1 MQEFAKEVL
10 SVDIKEELKKSYL
23 DYAMSVI
30 VGRALPDARDGMK
43 PVHRRILYA
52 MHKLSNTYNKPNK
65 KSARVVGDVIGKYHP
80 HGDTA
85 VYDAI
90 VRMTQDFSLRYPLI
104 QGQGNFGS
112 IDGDSAAAMRYTE
125 IRMQKIT
132 DQILAD
138 IEKETVSYSPN
149 YDGTED
155 IPDVLPTRIPNLL
168 INGSSG
174 IAVGMATNIPPH
186 NLTEVLDACFYILDN
201 PDASVDDLIKIVKG
215 PDFPLGGIIT
225 GIDGIEQAY
234 RTGQGKVYVR
244 GKTAIEQMKAGKEA
258 IIITEIP
265 FMVNKARM
273 LERIAELVKD
283 KKLEGIGEIRDES
296 DKDGMR
302 VVIELKKGEVPEVV
316 LNNLIKHSQLEQVF
330 GINNVVLVD
339 GKPQICNLQQLLNI
353 FLDHR
358 KDVITNR
365 SLYELRQAKERGH
378 VVEGLIVAIAN
389 IDEVIEIIKK
399 SENSK
404 VAADK
409 LCDQNWSASTIKPL
423 LDKIADPNICKPEG
437 LEEGFGLNGKEYKL
451 SLVQAKAILEL
462 RLSRLTALETDK
474 LNEEYEE
481 LVKQIKKLQ
490 EILSNQ
496 SRLVEVVKEE
506 LIEIKE
512 NFGDERRTEI
522 IERRLTIDDADLIP
536 EEERVFTISN
546 NGFVKTQQLAEYR
559 SQRRGGVGKTASAL
573 REEDFIKQVLV
584 LNTHVQ
590 VLCFTTKGKVHWL
603 EIYKLPVMSRTAK
616 GRPISNVLPLEEDEK
631 VTSFLPVDEYKED
644 HFIIMATKNGVVKK
658 TALTAFK
665 KKYAPG
671 LRAINLDE
679 GDKLISTIITNGK
692 DEVCLASET
701 GKAIRFKES
710 DVRAMGRST
719 RGVKGMNINKT
730 DRVISMIKVIPDA
743 KLLTLSENGY
753 GKRTNISEFSGQKR
767 GGKGV
772 IALNTSTRNG
782 KMVAAVQ
789 VLDGDEVMLIG
800 NKGTMIRTNVNQ
812 ISVIGRN
819 TQGVKVVKTREA
831 EMLVD
836 AVGFKESLDEE
847 ESS

>member
-1 MQEFAKEVL
+1 VQDFAKEVL
-10 SVDIKEELKKSYL
+10 SVDVKDELKKSYL

-30 VGRALPDARDGMK
+30 IGRALPDARDGMK

-52 MHKLSNTYNKPNK
+52 MHKLSNTYNKPYK
-65 KSARVVGDVIGKYHP
+65 KSARVVGEVIGKYHP

-90 VRMTQDFSLRYPLI
+90 VRMAQNFSLRYPLVE
-104 QGQGNFGS
+104 GQGNFGS

-155 IPDVLPTRIPNLL
+155 IPDVLPTRVPNLL

-186 NLTEVLDACFYILDN
+186 NATEILDACIHILDN
-201 PDASVDDLIKIVKG
+201 PSCTIEDLLKIVKG

-234 RTGQGKVYVR
+234 RTGQGKVYTR
-244 GKTAIEQMKAGKEA
+244 AKTSFEQIKGGKEA
-258 IIITEIP
+258 IVITEIP

-273 LERIAELVKD
+273 LERIAELVKE

-296 DKDGMR
+296 DKDGIR
-302 VVIELKKGEVPEVV
+302 AVIELKKGEVPEVV
-316 LNNLIKHSQLEQVF
+316 LNNLFKNTQLEQVF

-339 GKPQICNLQQLLNI
+339 GRPKLCNLEELLNI
-353 FLDHR
+353 FLEHR
-358 KDVITNR
+358 KTVVTNR
-365 SLYELRQAKERGH
+365 SLFELRQAKERGH

-389 IDEVIEIIKK
+389 IDEVIDIIKK
-399 SENSK
+399 SENVK
-404 VAADK
+404 VASEK
-409 LCDQNWSASTIKPL
+409 LCERDWSADTIKPL
-423 LDKIADPNICKPEG
+423 LDKVADPDICKPEG
-437 LEEGFGLNGKEYKL
+437 LEKGFGLNGKKYKL
-451 SLVQAKAILEL
+451 SVVQAKAILEL

-474 LNEEYEE
+474 LKEEYEE
-481 LVKQIKKLQ
+481 LIKEIKRLQ
-490 EILSNQ
+490 EILSTE
-496 SRLVEVVKEE
+496 SVLVKVVKEE
-506 LIEIKE
+506 LEEIKSD
-512 NFGDERRTEI
+512 FADERRTEI
-522 IERRLTIDDADLIP
+522 IEKRLTIDDADLIP

-573 REEDFIKQVLV
+573 RDEDFIKQVLV

-616 GRPISNVLPLEEDEK
+616 GRPISNVLPLEDDER
-631 VTSFLPVDEYKED
+631 VTSFLPVDEYKD
-644 HFIIMATKNGVVKK
+644 GHYILMATRNGVVKK
-658 TALTAFK
+658 TVLKAFE

-671 LRAINLDE
+671 LRAINLDD
-679 GDKLISTIITNGK
+679 GDKLIGTVITDGS
-692 DEVCLASET
+692 DEICLASES
-701 GKAIRFKES
+701 GKAIRFNET
-710 DVRAMGRST
+710 DVRPMGRST
-719 RGVKGMNINKT
+719 RGVKGMNIHKE
-730 DRVISMIKVIPDA
+730 DKVISIMKVIPEA
-743 KLLTLSENGY
+743 KLLTISQNGY

-772 IALNTSTRNG
+772 IALNTSQRNG
-782 KMVAAVQ
+782 KMIAAVQ
-789 VLDGDEVMLIG
+789 VIDGDEVMLIG
-800 NKGTMIRTNVNQ
+800 NRGTLIRTQVDQ

-819 TQGVKVVKTREA
+819 TQGVKVVSTRDE
-831 EMLVD
+831 ESLVD
-836 AVGFKESLDEE
+836 AVGFKETLDEE
-847 ESS
+847 

>member
-1 MQEFAKEVL
+1 
-10 SVDIKEELKKSYL
+10 
-23 DYAMSVI
+23 MSVI
-30 VGRALPDARDGMK
+30 IGRALPDARDGMK

-52 MHKLSNTYNKPNK
+52 MHKLANTYNKPNK
-65 KSARVVGDVIGKYHP
+65 KAARVVGDVIGKYHP

-90 VRMTQDFSLRYPLI
+90 VRMTQNFSLRYPLI

-138 IEKETVSYSPN
+138 IEKETVTYSPN

-186 NLTEVLDACFYILDN
+186 NLTEVIDACLHILDN
-201 PDASVDDLIKIVKG
+201 PETTVDDLLKIVKG

-244 GKTAIEQMKAGKEA
+244 GKTSIEEVKGGKEA

-273 LERIAELVKD
+273 LERIAEQVKE

-302 VVIELKKGEVPEVV
+302 VVIELKKGEVAEVV
-316 LNNLIKHSQLEQVF
+316 LNNLIKNSQLEQVF

-339 GKPQICNLQQLLNI
+339 GKPQLCNLQQLLNI

-378 VVEGLIVAIAN
+378 IVEGLIVAIAN

-399 SENSK
+399 SENTK
-404 VAADK
+404 VAADNVGER
-409 LCDQNWSASTIKPL
+409 NWSAATIKPL
-423 LDKIADPNICKPEG
+423 LDKVADPDICKPEG
-437 LEEGFGLNGKEYKL
+437 LEDGFGLQGKDYKL

-474 LNEEYEE
+474 LNEEYQE
-481 LVKQIKKLQ
+481 LVEQIKALQ
-490 EILSNQ
+490 EILSNKD
-496 SRLVEVVKEE
+496 RLTEVVKEE
-506 LIEIKE
+506 LEEVKE

-522 IERRLTIDDADLIP
+522 IEKRLTIDDADLIP

-573 REEDFIKQVLV
+573 RDEDFIKQVLV

-616 GRPISNVLPLEEDEK
+616 GRPISNVLPLDEDEK
-631 VTSFLPVDEYKED
+631 VTSFLPVEEYKD
-644 HFIIMATKNGVVKK
+644 GHFIIMATRNGVVKK
-658 TALTAFK
+658 TA
-665 KKYAPG
+665 
-671 LRAINLDE
+671 
-679 GDKLISTIITNGK
+679 IIQ
-692 DEVCLASET
+692 
-701 GKAIRFKES
+701 
-710 DVRAMGRST
+710 
-719 RGVKGMNINKT
+719 
-730 DRVISMIKVIPDA
+730 
-743 KLLTLSENGY
+743 Y
-753 GKRTNISEFSGQKR
+753 Y
-767 GGKGV
+767 
-772 IALNTSTRNG
+772 
-782 KMVAAVQ
+782 
-789 VLDGDEVMLIG
+789 
-800 NKGTMIRTNVNQ
+800 
-812 ISVIGRN
+812 
-819 TQGVKVVKTREA
+819 
-831 EMLVD
+831 
-836 AVGFKESLDEE
+836 
-847 ESS
+847 

>member
-1 MQEFAKEVL
+1 MQDFAKEVL
-10 SVDIKEELKKSYL
+10 SVDVKDELKKSYL

-30 VGRALPDARDGMK
+30 IGRALPDARDGMK

-52 MHKLSNTYNKPNK
+52 MHKLSNTYNKPYK
-65 KSARVVGDVIGKYHP
+65 KSARVVGEVIGKYHP

-90 VRMTQDFSLRYPLI
+90 VRMAQNFSLRYPLVE
-104 QGQGNFGS
+104 GQGNFGS

-155 IPDVLPTRIPNLL
+155 IPDVLPTRVPNLL

-186 NLTEVLDACFYILDN
+186 NATEILDACIHILDN
-201 PDASVDDLIKIVKG
+201 PSCTIEDLLKIVKG

-234 RTGQGKVYVR
+234 RTGQGKVYTR
-244 GKTAIEQMKAGKEA
+244 AKTSFEQIKGGKEA
-258 IIITEIP
+258 IVITEIP

-273 LERIAELVKD
+273 LERIAELVKE

-296 DKDGMR
+296 DKDGIR

-316 LNNLIKHSQLEQVF
+316 LNNLFKNTQLEQVF

-339 GKPQICNLQQLLNI
+339 GRPKLCNLEELLNI
-353 FLDHR
+353 FLEHR
-358 KDVITNR
+358 KTVVTNR
-365 SLYELRQAKERGH
+365 SLFELRQAKERGH

-389 IDEVIEIIKK
+389 IDEVIDIIKK
-399 SENSK
+399 SENVK
-404 VAADK
+404 VASEK
-409 LCDQNWSASTIKPL
+409 LCERDWSADTIKPL
-423 LDKIADPNICKPEG
+423 LDKVADPDICKPEG
-437 LEEGFGLNGKEYKL
+437 LEKGFGLNGKKYKL
-451 SLVQAKAILEL
+451 SVVQAKAILEL

-474 LNEEYEE
+474 LKEEYEE
-481 LVKQIKKLQ
+481 LIKEIKRLQ
-490 EILSNQ
+490 EILSTE
-496 SRLVEVVKEE
+496 SVLVKVVKKE
-506 LIEIKE
+506 LEEIKSD
-512 NFGDERRTEI
+512 FGDERRTEI
-522 IERRLTIDDADLIP
+522 IEKRLTIDDADLIP

-573 REEDFIKQVLV
+573 RDEDFIKQVLV

-616 GRPISNVLPLEEDEK
+616 GRPISNVLPLEEDER
-631 VTSFLPVDEYKED
+631 VTSFLPVDEYKD
-644 HFIIMATKNGVVKK
+644 GHYILMATRNGVVKK
-658 TALTAFK
+658 TVLKAFE

-671 LRAINLDE
+671 LRAINLDD
-679 GDKLISTIITNGK
+679 GDKLIGTVITNGS
-692 DEVCLASET
+692 DEICLASES
-701 GKAIRFKES
+701 GKAIRFNET
-710 DVRAMGRST
+710 DVRPMGRST
-719 RGVKGMNINKT
+719 RGVKGMNIHKE
-730 DRVISMIKVIPDA
+730 DKVISIMKVIPEA
-743 KLLTLSENGY
+743 KLLTISQNGY

-772 IALNTSTRNG
+772 IALNTSQRNG
-782 KMVAAVQ
+782 KMIAAVQ
-789 VLDGDEVMLIG
+789 VIDGDEVMLIG
-800 NKGTMIRTNVNQ
+800 NRGTLIRTQVDQ

-819 TQGVKVVKTREA
+819 TQGVKVVSTRDE
-831 EMLVD
+831 ESLVD
-836 AVGFKESLDEE
+836 AVGFKETLDEE
-847 ESS
+847 

>member
-1 MQEFAKEVL
+1 MQDFAKEVL
-10 SVDIKEELKKSYL
+10 SVDVKDELKKSYL

-30 VGRALPDARDGMK
+30 IGRALPDARDGMK

-52 MHKLSNTYNKPNK
+52 MHKLSNTYNKPYK
-65 KSARVVGDVIGKYHP
+65 KSARVVGEVIGKYHP

-90 VRMTQDFSLRYPLI
+90 VRMAQNFSLRYPLVE
-104 QGQGNFGS
+104 GQGNFGS

-155 IPDVLPTRIPNLL
+155 IPDVLPTRVPNLL

-186 NLTEVLDACFYILDN
+186 NATEILDACIHILDN
-201 PDASVDDLIKIVKG
+201 PSCTIEDLLKIVKG

-234 RTGQGKVYVR
+234 RTGQGKVY
-244 GKTAIEQMKAGKEA
+244 KIAKKSFEQIKGGKEA
-258 IIITEIP
+258 IVITEIP

-273 LERIAELVKD
+273 LERIAELVKE

-296 DKDGMR
+296 DKDGIR
-302 VVIELKKGEVPEVV
+302 AVIELKKGEVPEVV
-316 LNNLIKHSQLEQVF
+316 LNNLFKNSQLEQVF

-339 GKPQICNLQQLLNI
+339 GRPKLCNLEELLNI
-353 FLDHR
+353 FLEHR
-358 KDVITNR
+358 KTVVTNR
-365 SLYELRQAKERGH
+365 SLFELRQAKERGH

-389 IDEVIEIIKK
+389 IDEVIDIIKK
-399 SENSK
+399 SENVK
-404 VAADK
+404 VASEK
-409 LCDQNWSASTIKPL
+409 LCERDWSADTIKPL
-423 LDKIADPNICKPEG
+423 LDKVADPDICKPEG
-437 LEEGFGLNGKEYKL
+437 LEKGFGLNGKKYKL
-451 SLVQAKAILEL
+451 SVVQAKAILEL

-474 LNEEYEE
+474 LKEEYEE
-481 LVKQIKKLQ
+481 LIKEIKRLQ
-490 EILSNQ
+490 EILSTE
-496 SRLVEVVKEE
+496 SVLVKVVKKE
-506 LIEIKE
+506 LEEIKSD
-512 NFGDERRTEI
+512 FGDERRTEI
-522 IERRLTIDDADLIP
+522 IEKRLTIDDADLIP

-573 REEDFIKQVLV
+573 RDEDFIKQVLV

-616 GRPISNVLPLEEDEK
+616 GRPISNVLPLEEDER
-631 VTSFLPVDEYKED
+631 VTSFLPVDEYKD
-644 HFIIMATKNGVVKK
+644 GHYILMATRNGVVKK
-658 TALTAFK
+658 TVLKAFE

-671 LRAINLDE
+671 LRAINLDD
-679 GDKLISTIITNGK
+679 GDKLIGTVITDGS
-692 DEVCLASET
+692 DEICLASES
-701 GKAIRFKES
+701 GKAIRFNET
-710 DVRAMGRST
+710 DVRPMGRST
-719 RGVKGMNINKT
+719 RGVKGMNIHKE
-730 DRVISMIKVIPDA
+730 DKVISIMKVIPEA
-743 KLLTLSENGY
+743 KLLTISQNGY

-772 IALNTSTRNG
+772 IALNTSQRNG
-782 KMVAAVQ
+782 KMIAAVQ
-789 VLDGDEVMLIG
+789 VVDGDEVMLIG
-800 NKGTMIRTNVNQ
+800 NRGTLIRTQVDQ

-819 TQGVKVVKTREA
+819 TQGVKVVSTRDE
-831 EMLVD
+831 ESLVD
-836 AVGFKESLDEE
+836 AVGFKETLDEE
-847 ESS
+847 

>member
-1 MQEFAKEVL
+1 MQDFAKEVL
-10 SVDIKEELKKSYL
+10 SVDVKDELKKSYL

-30 VGRALPDARDGMK
+30 IGRALPDARDGMK

-52 MHKLSNTYNKPNK
+52 MHKLSNTYNKPYK
-65 KSARVVGDVIGKYHP
+65 KSARVVGEVIGKYHP

-90 VRMTQDFSLRYPLI
+90 VRMAQNFSLRYPLVE
-104 QGQGNFGS
+104 GQGNFGS

-155 IPDVLPTRIPNLL
+155 IPDVLPTRVPNLL

-186 NLTEVLDACFYILDN
+186 NATEILDACIHILDN
-201 PDASVDDLIKIVKG
+201 PSCTIEDLLKIVKG

-234 RTGQGKVYVR
+234 RTGQGKVYTR
-244 GKTAIEQMKAGKEA
+244 AKTSFEQIKGGKEA
-258 IIITEIP
+258 IVITEIP

-273 LERIAELVKD
+273 LERIAELVKE

-296 DKDGMR
+296 DKDGIR
-302 VVIELKKGEVPEVV
+302 AVIELKKGEVPDVV
-316 LNNLIKHSQLEQVF
+316 LNNLFKNSQLEQVF

-339 GKPQICNLQQLLNI
+339 GRPKLCNLEELLNI
-353 FLDHR
+353 FLEHR
-358 KDVITNR
+358 KTVVTNR
-365 SLYELRQAKERGH
+365 SLFELRQAKERGH

-389 IDEVIEIIKK
+389 IDEVIDIIKK
-399 SENSK
+399 SENVKDASE
-404 VAADK
+404 K
-409 LCDQNWSASTIKPL
+409 LCERDWSADTIKPL
-423 LDKIADPNICKPEG
+423 LDKVADPDICKPEG
-437 LEEGFGLNGKEYKL
+437 LEKGFGLNGKKYKL
-451 SLVQAKAILEL
+451 SVVQAKAILEL

-474 LNEEYEE
+474 LKEEYEE
-481 LVKQIKKLQ
+481 LIKEIKRLQ
-490 EILSNQ
+490 EILSTE
-496 SRLVEVVKEE
+496 SVLVKVVKKE
-506 LIEIKE
+506 LEEIKSD
-512 NFGDERRTEI
+512 FGDERRTEI
-522 IERRLTIDDADLIP
+522 IEKRLTIDDADLIP

-573 REEDFIKQVLV
+573 RDEDFIKQVLI

-616 GRPISNVLPLEEDEK
+616 GRPISNVLPLEEDER
-631 VTSFLPVDEYKED
+631 VTSFLPVDEYKD
-644 HFIIMATKNGVVKK
+644 GHYILMATRNGVVKK
-658 TALTAFK
+658 TVLKAFE

-671 LRAINLDE
+671 LRAINLDD
-679 GDKLISTIITNGK
+679 GDKLIGTVITNGS
-692 DEVCLASET
+692 DEICLASES
-701 GKAIRFKES
+701 GKAIRFNET
-710 DVRAMGRST
+710 DVRPMGRST
-719 RGVKGMNINKT
+719 RGVKGMNIHKE
-730 DRVISMIKVIPDA
+730 DKVISIMKVIPEA
-743 KLLTLSENGY
+743 KLLTISQNGY

-772 IALNTSTRNG
+772 IALNTSQRNG
-782 KMVAAVQ
+782 KMIAAVQ
-789 VLDGDEVMLIG
+789 VIDGDEVMLIG
-800 NKGTMIRTNVNQ
+800 NRGTLIRTQVDQ

-819 TQGVKVVKTREA
+819 TQGVKVVSTRDE
-831 EMLVD
+831 ESLVD
-836 AVGFKESLDEE
+836 AVGFKETLDEE
-847 ESS
+847 

>member
-1 MQEFAKEVL
+1 MQDFAKEVL
-10 SVDIKEELKKSYL
+10 SVDVKDELKKSYL

-30 VGRALPDARDGMK
+30 IGRALPDARDGMK

-52 MHKLSNTYNKPNK
+52 MHKLSNTYNKPYK
-65 KSARVVGDVIGKYHP
+65 KSARVVGEVIGKYHP

-90 VRMTQDFSLRYPLI
+90 VRMAQNFSLRYPLVE
-104 QGQGNFGS
+104 GQGNFGS

-155 IPDVLPTRIPNLL
+155 IPDVLPTRVPNLL

-186 NLTEVLDACFYILDN
+186 NATEILDACIHILDN
-201 PDASVDDLIKIVKG
+201 PSCTIEDLLKIVKG

-234 RTGQGKVYVR
+234 RTGQGKVYTR
-244 GKTAIEQMKAGKEA
+244 AKTSFEQIKGGKEA
-258 IIITEIP
+258 IVITEIP

-273 LERIAELVKD
+273 LERIAELVKE

-296 DKDGMR
+296 DKDGIR

-316 LNNLIKHSQLEQVF
+316 LNNLFKNSQLEQVF

-339 GKPQICNLQQLLNI
+339 GRPKLCNLEELLNI
-353 FLDHR
+353 FLEHR
-358 KDVITNR
+358 KTVVTNR
-365 SLYELRQAKERGH
+365 SLFELRQAKERGH

-389 IDEVIEIIKK
+389 IDEVIDIIKK
-399 SENSK
+399 SENVK
-404 VAADK
+404 VASEK
-409 LCDQNWSASTIKPL
+409 LCERDWSADTIKPL
-423 LDKIADPNICKPEG
+423 LDKVADPDICKPEG
-437 LEEGFGLNGKEYKL
+437 LEKGFGLNGKKYKL
-451 SLVQAKAILEL
+451 SVVQAKAILEL

-474 LNEEYEE
+474 LKEEYEE
-481 LVKQIKKLQ
+481 LIKEIKRLQ
-490 EILSNQ
+490 EILSTE
-496 SRLVEVVKEE
+496 SVLVKVVKKE
-506 LIEIKE
+506 LEEIKSD
-512 NFGDERRTEI
+512 FGDERRTEI
-522 IERRLTIDDADLIP
+522 IEKRLTIDDADLIP

-573 REEDFIKQVLV
+573 RDEDFIKQVLV

-616 GRPISNVLPLEEDEK
+616 GRPISNVLPLEDDER
-631 VTSFLPVDEYKED
+631 VTSFLPVDEYKD
-644 HFIIMATKNGVVKK
+644 GHYILMATRNGVVKK
-658 TALTAFK
+658 TVLKAFE

-671 LRAINLDE
+671 LRAINLDD
-679 GDKLISTIITNGK
+679 GDKLIGTVITNGS
-692 DEVCLASET
+692 DEICLASES
-701 GKAIRFKES
+701 GKAIRFNET
-710 DVRAMGRST
+710 DVRPMGRST
-719 RGVKGMNINKT
+719 RGVKGMNIHKE
-730 DRVISMIKVIPDA
+730 DKVISIMKVIPEA
-743 KLLTLSENGY
+743 KLLTISQNGY

-772 IALNTSTRNG
+772 IALNTSQRNG
-782 KMVAAVQ
+782 KMIAAVQ
-789 VLDGDEVMLIG
+789 VIDGDEVMLIG
-800 NKGTMIRTNVNQ
+800 NRGTLIRTKVDQ

-819 TQGVKVVKTREA
+819 TQGVKVVSTRDE
-831 EMLVD
+831 ESLVD
-836 AVGFKESLDEE
+836 AVGFKETLDEE
-847 ESS
+847 

>member
-1 MQEFAKEVL
+1 MQDFAKEVL
-10 SVDIKEELKKSYL
+10 SVDVKDELKKSYL

-30 VGRALPDARDGMK
+30 IGRALPDARDGMK

-52 MHKLSNTYNKPNK
+52 MHKLSNTYNKPYK
-65 KSARVVGDVIGKYHP
+65 KSARVVGEVIGKYHP

-90 VRMTQDFSLRYPLI
+90 VRMAQNFSLRYPLVE
-104 QGQGNFGS
+104 GQGNFGS

-155 IPDVLPTRIPNLL
+155 IPDVLPTRVPNLL

-186 NLTEVLDACFYILDN
+186 NATEILDACIHILDN
-201 PDASVDDLIKIVKG
+201 PSCTIEDLLKIVKG

-234 RTGQGKVYVR
+234 RTGQGKVYTR
-244 GKTAIEQMKAGKEA
+244 AKTSFEQIKGGKES
-258 IIITEIP
+258 IVITEIP

-273 LERIAELVKD
+273 LERIAELVKE

-296 DKDGMR
+296 DKDGIR
-302 VVIELKKGEVPEVV
+302 AVIELKKGEVPEVV
-316 LNNLIKHSQLEQVF
+316 LNNLFKNSQLEQVF

-339 GKPQICNLQQLLNI
+339 GRPKLCNLEELLNI
-353 FLDHR
+353 FLEHR
-358 KDVITNR
+358 KTVVTNR
-365 SLYELRQAKERGH
+365 SLFELRQAKERGH

-389 IDEVIEIIKK
+389 IDEVIDIIKK
-399 SENSK
+399 SENVK
-404 VAADK
+404 VASEK
-409 LCDQNWSASTIKPL
+409 LCERDWSADTIKPL
-423 LDKIADPNICKPEG
+423 LDKVADPDICKPEG
-437 LEEGFGLNGKEYKL
+437 LEKGFGLNGKKYKL
-451 SLVQAKAILEL
+451 SVVQAKAILEL

-474 LNEEYEE
+474 LKEEYEE
-481 LVKQIKKLQ
+481 LIKEIKRLQ
-490 EILSNQ
+490 EILSTE
-496 SRLVEVVKEE
+496 SVLVKVVKKE
-506 LIEIKE
+506 LEEIKSD
-512 NFGDERRTEI
+512 FGDERRTEI
-522 IERRLTIDDADLIP
+522 IEKRLTIDDADLIP

-573 REEDFIKQVLV
+573 RDEDFIKQVLV

-616 GRPISNVLPLEEDEK
+616 GRPISNVLPLEDDER
-631 VTSFLPVDEYKED
+631 VTSFLPVDEYKD
-644 HFIIMATKNGVVKK
+644 GHYILMATRNGVVKK
-658 TALTAFK
+658 TVLKAFE

-671 LRAINLDE
+671 LRAINLDD
-679 GDKLISTIITNGK
+679 GDKLIGTVITDGS
-692 DEVCLASET
+692 DEICLASES
-701 GKAIRFKES
+701 GKAIRFNET
-710 DVRAMGRST
+710 DVRPMGRST
-719 RGVKGMNINKT
+719 RGVKGMNIHKE
-730 DRVISMIKVIPDA
+730 DKVISIMKVIPEA
-743 KLLTLSENGY
+743 KLLTISQNGY

-772 IALNTSTRNG
+772 IALNTSQRNG
-782 KMVAAVQ
+782 KMIAAVQ
-789 VLDGDEVMLIG
+789 VIDGDEVMLIG
-800 NKGTMIRTNVNQ
+800 NRGTLIRTQVDQ

-819 TQGVKVVKTREA
+819 TQGVKVVSTRDE
-831 EMLVD
+831 ESLVD
-836 AVGFKESLDEE
+836 AVGFKETLDEE
-847 ESS
+847 

>member
-1 MQEFAKEVL
+1 MQDFAKEVL
-10 SVDIKEELKKSYL
+10 SIDVKDELKKSYL

-52 MHKLSNTYNKPNK
+52 MHKLSNTFNKPYK
-65 KSARVVGDVIGKYHP
+65 KSARVVGEVIGKYHP

-90 VRMTQDFSLRYPLI
+90 VRMAQNFSLRYPLVE
-104 QGQGNFGS
+104 GQGNFGS

-155 IPDVLPTRIPNLL
+155 IPDVLPTRVPNLL

-186 NLTEVLDACFYILDN
+186 NATEVLNACIHILDN
-201 PDASVDDLIKIVKG
+201 PSCTIEDLIKIVKG

-234 RTGQGKVYVR
+234 RTGQGKVYTR
-244 GKTAIEQMKAGKEA
+244 AKTSIEQIKGGKEA
-258 IIITEIP
+258 IVINEIP

-273 LERIAELVKD
+273 LERIAELVKE

-296 DKDGMR
+296 DKDGIR
-302 VVIELKKGEVPEVV
+302 AVIELKKGEVPEVV
-316 LNNLIKHSQLEQVF
+316 LNNLFKNSQLEQVF

-339 GKPQICNLQQLLNI
+339 GRPKLCNLEELLKI
-353 FLDHR
+353 FLEHR
-358 KDVITNR
+358 KTVVTNR
-365 SLYELRQAKERGH
+365 SLFELRQAKERGH

-389 IDEVIEIIKK
+389 IDEVIDIIKK
-399 SENSK
+399 SENVK
-404 VAADK
+404 VASEK
-409 LCDQNWSASTIKPL
+409 LCDRDWSADTIKPL
-423 LDKIADPNICKPEG
+423 LDKVADPDICKPEG
-437 LEEGFGLNGKEYKL
+437 LEKGFGLNGKKYKL
-451 SLVQAKAILEL
+451 SIVQAKAILEL

-474 LNEEYEE
+474 LKEEYEE
-481 LVKQIKKLQ
+481 LIKEIKRLQ
-490 EILSNQ
+490 EILSTE
-496 SRLVEVVKEE
+496 SVLVKVVKKE
-506 LIEIKE
+506 LEEIKS

-522 IERRLTIDDADLIP
+522 IEKRLTIDDADLIP

-573 REEDFIKQVLV
+573 RDEDFIKQVLV

-603 EIYKLPVMSRTAK
+603 EIYKLPIMSRTAK
-616 GRPISNVLPLEEDEK
+616 GRPISNVLPLEDDER
-631 VTSFLPVDEYKED
+631 VTSFLPVDEYKD
-644 HFIIMATKNGVVKK
+644 GHYILMATRNGIVKK
-658 TALTAFK
+658 TVLKAFE

-671 LRAINLDE
+671 LRAINLDD
-679 GDKLISTIITNGK
+679 GDKLIGTVITNGS
-692 DEVCLASET
+692 DEICLASES
-701 GKAIRFKES
+701 GKAIRFNET
-710 DVRAMGRST
+710 DARPMGRST
-719 RGVKGMNINKT
+719 RGVKGMNIHKE
-730 DRVISMIKVIPDA
+730 DKVISIMKVIPEA
-743 KLLTLSENGY
+743 KLLTISQNGY

-772 IALNTSTRNG
+772 IALNTSQRNG
-782 KMVAAVQ
+782 KMIAAVQ
-789 VLDGDEVMLIG
+789 VIDGDEVMLIG
-800 NKGTMIRTNVNQ
+800 NRGTLIRTQVDQ

-819 TQGVKVVKTREA
+819 TQGVKVVSTRDE
-831 EMLVD
+831 ESLVD
-836 AVGFKESLDEE
+836 AVGFKETLDEE
-847 ESS
+847 

>member
-1 MQEFAKEVL
+1 
-10 SVDIKEELKKSYL
+10 
-23 DYAMSVI
+23 MSVI
-30 VGRALPDARDGMK
+30 IGRALPDARDGMK

-104 QGQGNFGS
+104 EGQGNFGS

-186 NLTEVLDACFYILDN
+186 NLTEVIDACLHILDN
-201 PDASVDDLIKIVKG
+201 PDATVDDLIKIVKG

-225 GIDGIEQAY
+225 GIEGIEQAY
-234 RTGQGKVYVR
+234 KTGQGKVYVR
-244 GKTAIEQMKAGKEA
+244 GKTSIEQIKGNKEA
-258 IIITEIP
+258 IIVTEIP
-265 FMVNKARM
+265 FMVNKAKM

-302 VVIELKKGEVPEVV
+302 VVIELKKGEVAEVV
-316 LNNLIKHSQLEQVF
+316 LNNLIKNTQLEQVF

-339 GKPQICNLQQLLNI
+339 NKPQLCNLEQLLNI

-358 KDVITNR
+358 KEVITNR
-365 SLYELRQAKERGH
+365 SLYELKQAKERGH
-378 VVEGLIVAIAN
+378 IVEGLIVAIAN
-389 IDEVIEIIKK
+389 IDEIIEIIKK

-409 LCDQNWSASTIKPL
+409 LCERDWSAKTIKPL
-423 LDKIADPNICKPEG
+423 LDKVSDPDICKPEG
-437 LEEGFGLNGKEYKL
+437 LEKGFGIKGSKYKL

-474 LNEEYEE
+474 LNEEYQE
-481 LVKQIKKLQ
+481 LVKQIKELQ
-490 EILSNQ
+490 EILSNEK
-496 SRLVEVVKEE
+496 RLTKVVKEE
-506 LIEIKE
+506 LIEIKDA
-512 NFGDERRTEI
+512 FGDERRTEI
-522 IERRLTIDDADLIP
+522 IEKRLTIDDADLIP

-603 EIYKLPVMSRTAK
+603 EIYKLPIMGRTAK
-616 GRPISNVLPLEEDEK
+616 GRPISNVLPLDEDER
-631 VTSFLPVDEYKED
+631 VTSFLPVDEYKD
-644 HFIIMATKNGVVKK
+644 GYFILMATKNGVVKK
-658 TALTAFK
+658 TALTAFEK
-665 KKYAPG
+665 RYAPG
-671 LRAINLDE
+671 LKAINLDE
-679 GDKLISTIITNGK
+679 GDRLIGTIITDGK
-692 DEVCLASET
+692 DEVCLASRS
-701 GKAIRFKES
+701 GKAIRFKET
-710 DVRAMGRST
+710 DVRPMGRST
-719 RGVKGMNINKT
+719 RGVKGMNIGKE
-730 DRVISMIKVIPDA
+730 DKVISIIKVNPESN
-743 KLLTLSENGY
+743 LLTLSENGY
-753 GKRTNISEFSGQKR
+753 GKRTNISEFGGQKR

-772 IALNTSTRNG
+772 IALNTSDRNG
-782 KMVAAVQ
+782 MMVAAVQ

-800 NKGTMIRTNVNQ
+800 NKGTLIRTQVDQ

-819 TQGVKVVKTREA
+819 TQGVKVVSTRED
-831 EMLVD
+831 EKLVD

-847 ESS
+847 

>member
-1 MQEFAKEVL
+1 MQDFAKEVL
-10 SVDIKEELKKSYL
+10 SVDVKDELKKSYL

-30 VGRALPDARDGMK
+30 IGRALPDARDGMK

-52 MHKLSNTYNKPNK
+52 MHKLSNTYNKPYK
-65 KSARVVGDVIGKYHP
+65 KSARVVGEVIGKYHP

-90 VRMTQDFSLRYPLI
+90 VRMAQNFSLRYPLVE
-104 QGQGNFGS
+104 GQGNFGS

-155 IPDVLPTRIPNLL
+155 IPDVLPTRVPNLL

-186 NLTEVLDACFYILDN
+186 NATEILNACIHILDN
-201 PDASVDDLIKIVKG
+201 PSCTIEDLLKIVKG

-234 RTGQGKVYVR
+234 RTGQGKVYTR
-244 GKTAIEQMKAGKEA
+244 AKTSFEQIKGGKEA
-258 IIITEIP
+258 IVITEIP

-273 LERIAELVKD
+273 LERIAELVKE

-296 DKDGMR
+296 DKDGIR
-302 VVIELKKGEVPEVV
+302 AVIELKKGEVPEVV
-316 LNNLIKHSQLEQVF
+316 LNNLFKNSQLEQVF

-339 GKPQICNLQQLLNI
+339 GRPKLCNLEELLNI
-353 FLDHR
+353 FLEHR
-358 KDVITNR
+358 KTVVTNR
-365 SLYELRQAKERGH
+365 SLFELRQAKERGH

-389 IDEVIEIIKK
+389 IDEVIDIIKK
-399 SENSK
+399 SENVK
-404 VAADK
+404 VASEK
-409 LCDQNWSASTIKPL
+409 LCERDWSADTIKPL
-423 LDKIADPNICKPEG
+423 LDKVADPDICKPEG
-437 LEEGFGLNGKEYKL
+437 LEKGFGLNGKKYKL
-451 SLVQAKAILEL
+451 SVVQAKAILEL

-474 LNEEYEE
+474 LKEEYEE
-481 LVKQIKKLQ
+481 LIKEIKRLQ
-490 EILSNQ
+490 EILSTE
-496 SRLVEVVKEE
+496 SVLVKVVKKE
-506 LIEIKE
+506 LEEIKSD
-512 NFGDERRTEI
+512 FGDERRTEI
-522 IERRLTIDDADLIP
+522 IEKRLTIDDADLIP

-573 REEDFIKQVLV
+573 RDEDFIKQVLV

-616 GRPISNVLPLEEDEK
+616 GRPISNVLPLEDDER
-631 VTSFLPVDEYKED
+631 VTSFLPVDEYKD
-644 HFIIMATKNGVVKK
+644 GHYILMATRNGVVKK
-658 TALTAFK
+658 TVLKAFE

-671 LRAINLDE
+671 LRAINLDD
-679 GDKLISTIITNGK
+679 GDKLIGTVITDGS
-692 DEVCLASET
+692 DEICLASES
-701 GKAIRFKES
+701 GKAIRFNET
-710 DVRAMGRST
+710 DVRPMGRST
-719 RGVKGMNINKT
+719 RGVKGMNIHKE
-730 DRVISMIKVIPDA
+730 DKVISIMKVIPEA
-743 KLLTLSENGY
+743 KLLTISQNGY

-772 IALNTSTRNG
+772 IALNTSQRNG
-782 KMVAAVQ
+782 KMIAAVQ
-789 VLDGDEVMLIG
+789 VIDGDEVMLIG
-800 NKGTMIRTNVNQ
+800 NRGTLIRTQVDQ

-819 TQGVKVVKTREA
+819 TQGVKVVSTRDE
-831 EMLVD
+831 ESLVD
-836 AVGFKESLDEE
+836 AVGFKETLDEE
-847 ESS
+847 

>member
-1 MQEFAKEVL
+1 MQDFAKEVL
-10 SVDIKEELKKSYL
+10 SVDVKDELKKSYL

-30 VGRALPDARDGMK
+30 IGRALPDARDGMK

-52 MHKLSNTYNKPNK
+52 MHKLSNTYNKPYK
-65 KSARVVGDVIGKYHP
+65 KSARVVGEVIGKYHP

-90 VRMTQDFSLRYPLI
+90 VRMAQNFSLRYPLVE
-104 QGQGNFGS
+104 GQGNFGS

-155 IPDVLPTRIPNLL
+155 IPDVLPTRVPNLL

-186 NLTEVLDACFYILDN
+186 NATEILDACIHILDN
-201 PDASVDDLIKIVKG
+201 PSCTIEDLLKIVKG

-234 RTGQGKVYVR
+234 RTGQGKVYTR
-244 GKTAIEQMKAGKEA
+244 AKTSFEQIKGGKEA
-258 IIITEIP
+258 IVITEIP

-273 LERIAELVKD
+273 LERIAELVKE

-296 DKDGMR
+296 DKDGIR
-302 VVIELKKGEVPEVV
+302 AVIELKKGEVPEVV
-316 LNNLIKHSQLEQVF
+316 LNNLFKNTQLEQVF

-339 GKPQICNLQQLLNI
+339 GRPKLCNLEELLNI
-353 FLDHR
+353 FLEHR
-358 KDVITNR
+358 KTVVTNR
-365 SLYELRQAKERGH
+365 SLFELRQAKERGH

-389 IDEVIEIIKK
+389 IDEVIDIIKK
-399 SENSK
+399 SENVK
-404 VAADK
+404 VASEK
-409 LCDQNWSASTIKPL
+409 LCERDWSADTIKPL
-423 LDKIADPNICKPEG
+423 LDKVADPDICKPEG
-437 LEEGFGLNGKEYKL
+437 LEKGFGLNGKKYKL
-451 SLVQAKAILEL
+451 SVVQAKAILEL

-474 LNEEYEE
+474 LKEEYEE
-481 LVKQIKKLQ
+481 LIKEIKRLQ
-490 EILSNQ
+490 EILSTE
-496 SRLVEVVKEE
+496 SVLVKVVKKE
-506 LIEIKE
+506 LEEIKSD
-512 NFGDERRTEI
+512 FGDERRTEI
-522 IERRLTIDDADLIP
+522 IEKRLTIDDADLIP

-573 REEDFIKQVLV
+573 RDEDFIKQVLV

-616 GRPISNVLPLEEDEK
+616 GRPISNVLPLEDDER
-631 VTSFLPVDEYKED
+631 VTSFLPVDEYKD
-644 HFIIMATKNGVVKK
+644 GHYILMATRNGVVKK
-658 TALTAFK
+658 TVLKAFE

-671 LRAINLDE
+671 LRAINLDD
-679 GDKLISTIITNGK
+679 GDKLIGTVITDGS
-692 DEVCLASET
+692 DEICLASES
-701 GKAIRFKES
+701 GKAIRFNET
-710 DVRAMGRST
+710 DVRPMGRST
-719 RGVKGMNINKT
+719 RGVKGMNIHKE
-730 DRVISMIKVIPDA
+730 DKVISIMKVIPEA
-743 KLLTLSENGY
+743 KLLTISQNGY
-753 GKRTNISEFSGQKR
+753 GKRTNIAEFSGQKR

-772 IALNTSTRNG
+772 IALNTSQRNG
-782 KMVAAVQ
+782 KMIAAVQ
-789 VLDGDEVMLIG
+789 VIDGDEVMLIG
-800 NKGTMIRTNVNQ
+800 NRGTLIRTQVDQ

-819 TQGVKVVKTREA
+819 TQGVKVVSTRDE
-831 EMLVD
+831 ESLVD
-836 AVGFKESLDEE
+836 AVGFKETLDEE
-847 ESS
+847 

>member
-1 MQEFAKEVL
+1 MQDFAKEVL
-10 SVDIKEELKKSYL
+10 SVDVKDELKKSYL

-30 VGRALPDARDGMK
+30 IGRALPEARDGMK

-52 MHKLSNTYNKPNK
+52 MHKLSNTYNKPYK
-65 KSARVVGDVIGKYHP
+65 KSARVVGEVIGKYHP

-90 VRMTQDFSLRYPLI
+90 VRMAQNFSLRYPLVE
-104 QGQGNFGS
+104 GQGNFGS

-155 IPDVLPTRIPNLL
+155 IPDVLPTRVPNLL

-186 NLTEVLDACFYILDN
+186 NATEILDACIHILDN
-201 PDASVDDLIKIVKG
+201 PSCTIEDLLKIVKG

-234 RTGQGKVYVR
+234 RTGQGKVYTR
-244 GKTAIEQMKAGKEA
+244 AKTSFEQIKGGKEA
-258 IIITEIP
+258 IVITEIP

-273 LERIAELVKD
+273 LERIAELVKE

-296 DKDGMR
+296 DKDGIR
-302 VVIELKKGEVPEVV
+302 AVIELKKGEVPEVV
-316 LNNLIKHSQLEQVF
+316 LNNLFKNSQLEQVF

-339 GKPQICNLQQLLNI
+339 GRPKLCNLEELLNI
-353 FLDHR
+353 FLEHR
-358 KDVITNR
+358 KTVVTNR
-365 SLYELRQAKERGH
+365 SLFELRQAKERGH

-389 IDEVIEIIKK
+389 IDEVIDIIKK
-399 SENSK
+399 SENVK
-404 VAADK
+404 VASER
-409 LCDQNWSASTIKPL
+409 LCERDWSADTIKPL
-423 LDKIADPNICKPEG
+423 LDKVADPDICKPEG
-437 LEEGFGLNGKEYKL
+437 LEKGFGLNGKKYKL
-451 SLVQAKAILEL
+451 SVVQAKAILEL

-474 LNEEYEE
+474 LKEEYEE
-481 LVKQIKKLQ
+481 LIKEIKRLQ
-490 EILSNQ
+490 EILSTE
-496 SRLVEVVKEE
+496 SVLVKVVKKE
-506 LIEIKE
+506 LEEIKSD
-512 NFGDERRTEI
+512 FGDERRTEI
-522 IERRLTIDDADLIP
+522 IEKRLTIDDADLIP

-573 REEDFIKQVLV
+573 RDEDFIKQVLV

-616 GRPISNVLPLEEDEK
+616 GSPISNVLPLEEDER
-631 VTSFLPVDEYKED
+631 VTSFLPVDEYKD
-644 HFIIMATKNGVVKK
+644 GHYILMATRNGVVKK
-658 TALTAFK
+658 TVLKAFE

-671 LRAINLDE
+671 LRAINLDD
-679 GDKLISTIITNGK
+679 GDKLIGTVITDGS
-692 DEVCLASET
+692 DEICLASES
-701 GKAIRFKES
+701 GKAIRFNET
-710 DVRAMGRST
+710 DVRPMGRST
-719 RGVKGMNINKT
+719 RGVKGMNIHKE
-730 DRVISMIKVIPDA
+730 DKVISIMKVIPEA
-743 KLLTLSENGY
+743 KLLTISQNGY

-772 IALNTSTRNG
+772 IALNTSQRNG
-782 KMVAAVQ
+782 KMIAAVQ
-789 VLDGDEVMLIG
+789 VIDGDEVMLIG
-800 NKGTMIRTNVNQ
+800 NRGTLIRTQVDQ

-819 TQGVKVVKTREA
+819 TQGVKVVSTRDE
-831 EMLVD
+831 ESLVD
-836 AVGFKESLDEE
+836 AVGFKETLDEE
-847 ESS
+847 

>member
-43 PVHRRILYA
+43 PVHRRILFA

-186 NLTEVLDACFYILDN
+186 NLNEVLDACLHILDN
-201 PDASVDDLIKIVKG
+201 PDTSIDDLLKIVKG

-244 GKTAIEQMKAGKEA
+244 GKTAIEEMKGGKEA

-273 LERIAELVKD
+273 LERIAELVKE

-302 VVIELKKGEVPEVV
+302 VVVELKKGEVPEVV

-339 GKPQICNLQQLLNI
+339 GKPQLCNLQQLLNI

-378 VVEGLIVAIAN
+378 IVEGLIVAIAN
-389 IDEVIEIIKK
+389 IDEIIEIIKK

-409 LCDQNWSASTIKPL
+409 LCEQNWSASTIKPL
-423 LDKIADPNICKPEG
+423 LDKVADPDICKPEG
-437 LEEGFGLNGKEYKL
+437 LEDGFGLNGEEYKL

-481 LVKQIKKLQ
+481 LVKQIKELQ
-490 EILSNQ
+490 EILSNK

-506 LIEIKE
+506 LNEIKD

-631 VTSFLPVDEYKED
+631 VTSFLPVDEYKD
-644 HFIIMATKNGVVKK
+644 GHFIIMATKNGVVKK
-658 TALTAFK
+658 TALTAFQK
-665 KKYAPG
+665 RYAPG

-679 GDKLISTIITNGK
+679 GDKLISTIITDGK
-692 DEVCLASET
+692 DEVCLASES

-719 RGVKGMNINKT
+719 RGVKGMNIGKT

-800 NKGTMIRTNVNQ
+800 NKGTMIRTKVDQ

-819 TQGVKVVKTREA
+819 TQGVKVVTTREA

>member
-1 MQEFAKEVL
+1 MQDFAKEVL
-10 SVDIKEELKKSYL
+10 SIDVKDELKKSYL

-30 VGRALPDARDGMK
+30 IGRALPDARDGMK

-52 MHKLSNTYNKPNK
+52 MHKLSNTYNKPYK
-65 KSARVVGDVIGKYHP
+65 KSARVVGEVIGKYHP

-90 VRMTQDFSLRYPLI
+90 VRMAQNFSLRYPLVE
-104 QGQGNFGS
+104 GQGNFGS

-155 IPDVLPTRIPNLL
+155 IPDVLPTRVPNLL

-186 NLTEVLDACFYILDN
+186 NATEILDACIHILDN
-201 PDASVDDLIKIVKG
+201 PSCTIEDLLKIVKG

-234 RTGQGKVYVR
+234 RTGQGKVYTR
-244 GKTAIEQMKAGKEA
+244 AKTSFEQIKGGKEA
-258 IIITEIP
+258 IVITEIP

-273 LERIAELVKD
+273 LERIAELVKE

-296 DKDGMR
+296 DKDGIR
-302 VVIELKKGEVPEVV
+302 AVIELKKGEVPEVV
-316 LNNLIKHSQLEQVF
+316 LNNLFKNSQLEQVF

-339 GKPQICNLQQLLNI
+339 GRPKLCNLEELLNI
-353 FLDHR
+353 FLEHR
-358 KDVITNR
+358 KTVVTNR
-365 SLYELRQAKERGH
+365 SLFELRQAKERGH

-389 IDEVIEIIKK
+389 IDEVIDIIKK
-399 SENSK
+399 SENVK
-404 VAADK
+404 VASEK
-409 LCDQNWSASTIKPL
+409 LCERDWSADTIKPL
-423 LDKIADPNICKPEG
+423 LDKVADPDICKPEG
-437 LEEGFGLNGKEYKL
+437 LEKGFGLNGKKYKL
-451 SLVQAKAILEL
+451 SVVQAKAILEL

-474 LNEEYEE
+474 LKEEYEE
-481 LVKQIKKLQ
+481 LIKEIKRLQ
-490 EILSNQ
+490 EILSTE
-496 SRLVEVVKEE
+496 SVLVKVVKKE
-506 LIEIKE
+506 LEEIKSD
-512 NFGDERRTEI
+512 FGDERRTEI
-522 IERRLTIDDADLIP
+522 IEKRLTIDDADLIP

-573 REEDFIKQVLV
+573 RDEDFIKQVLV

-616 GRPISNVLPLEEDEK
+616 GRPISNVLPLEDDER
-631 VTSFLPVDEYKED
+631 VTSFLPVDEYKD
-644 HFIIMATKNGVVKK
+644 GHYILMATRNGVVKK
-658 TALTAFK
+658 TVLKAFE

-671 LRAINLDE
+671 LRAINLDD
-679 GDKLISTIITNGK
+679 GDKLIGTVITNGS
-692 DEVCLASET
+692 DEICLASES
-701 GKAIRFKES
+701 GKAIRFNET
-710 DVRAMGRST
+710 DVRPMGRST
-719 RGVKGMNINKT
+719 RGVKGMNIHKE
-730 DRVISMIKVIPDA
+730 DKVISIMKVIPEA
-743 KLLTLSENGY
+743 KLLTISQNGY

-772 IALNTSTRNG
+772 IALNTSQRNG
-782 KMVAAVQ
+782 KMIAAVQ
-789 VLDGDEVMLIG
+789 VIDGDEVMLIG
-800 NKGTMIRTNVNQ
+800 NRGTLIRTQVDQ

-819 TQGVKVVKTREA
+819 TQGVKVVSTRDE
-831 EMLVD
+831 ESLVD
-836 AVGFKESLDEE
+836 AVGFKETLDEE
-847 ESS
+847 

>member
-1 MQEFAKEVL
+1 MQDFAKEVL
-10 SVDIKEELKKSYL
+10 SVDVKDELKKSYL

-30 VGRALPDARDGMK
+30 IGRALPDARDGMK

-52 MHKLSNTYNKPNK
+52 MHKLSNTYNKPYK
-65 KSARVVGDVIGKYHP
+65 KSARVVGEVIGKYHP

-90 VRMTQDFSLRYPLI
+90 VRMAQNFSLRYPLVE
-104 QGQGNFGS
+104 GQGNFGS

-155 IPDVLPTRIPNLL
+155 IPDVLPTRVPNLL

-186 NLTEVLDACFYILDN
+186 NATEILDACIHILDN
-201 PDASVDDLIKIVKG
+201 PSCTIEDLLKIVKG

-234 RTGQGKVYVR
+234 RTGQGKVYTR
-244 GKTAIEQMKAGKEA
+244 AKTSFEQIKGGKEA
-258 IIITEIP
+258 IVITEIP

-273 LERIAELVKD
+273 LERIAELVKE

-296 DKDGMR
+296 DKDGIR
-302 VVIELKKGEVPEVV
+302 AVIELKKGEVPEVV
-316 LNNLIKHSQLEQVF
+316 LNNLFKNSQLEQVF

-339 GKPQICNLQQLLNI
+339 GRPKLCNLEELLNI
-353 FLDHR
+353 FLEHR
-358 KDVITNR
+358 KTVVTNR
-365 SLYELRQAKERGH
+365 SLFELRQAKERGH

-389 IDEVIEIIKK
+389 IDEVIDIIKK
-399 SENSK
+399 SENVK
-404 VAADK
+404 VASEK
-409 LCDQNWSASTIKPL
+409 LCERDWSADTIKPL
-423 LDKIADPNICKPEG
+423 LDKVADPDICKPDG
-437 LEEGFGLNGKEYKL
+437 LEKGFGLNGKKYKL
-451 SLVQAKAILEL
+451 SVVQAKAILEL

-474 LNEEYEE
+474 LKEEYEE
-481 LVKQIKKLQ
+481 LIKEIKRLQ
-490 EILSNQ
+490 EILSTE
-496 SRLVEVVKEE
+496 SVLVKVVKKE
-506 LIEIKE
+506 LEEIKSD
-512 NFGDERRTEI
+512 FGDERRTEI
-522 IERRLTIDDADLIP
+522 IEKRLTIDDADLIP

-573 REEDFIKQVLV
+573 RDEDFIKQVLV

-616 GRPISNVLPLEEDEK
+616 GRPISNVLPLEDDER
-631 VTSFLPVDEYKED
+631 VTSFLPVDEYKD
-644 HFIIMATKNGVVKK
+644 GHYILMATRNGVVKK
-658 TALTAFK
+658 TVLKAFE

-671 LRAINLDE
+671 LRAINLDD
-679 GDKLISTIITNGK
+679 GDKLIGTVITNGS
-692 DEVCLASET
+692 DEICLASES
-701 GKAIRFKES
+701 GKAIRFNET
-710 DVRAMGRST
+710 DVRPMGRST
-719 RGVKGMNINKT
+719 RGVKGMNIHKE
-730 DRVISMIKVIPDA
+730 DKVISIMKVIPEA
-743 KLLTLSENGY
+743 KLLTISQNGY

-772 IALNTSTRNG
+772 IALNTSQRNG
-782 KMVAAVQ
+782 KMIAAVQ
-789 VLDGDEVMLIG
+789 VIDGDEVMLIG
-800 NKGTMIRTNVNQ
+800 NRGTLIRTQVDQ

-819 TQGVKVVKTREA
+819 TQGVKVVSTRDE
-831 EMLVD
+831 ESLVD
-836 AVGFKESLDEE
+836 AVGFKETLDEE
-847 ESS
+847 

>member
-43 PVHRRILYA
+43 PVHRRILFA

-90 VRMTQDFSLRYPLI
+90 VRMTQNFSLRYPLI

-186 NLTEVLDACFYILDN
+186 NLNEVLDACLHILDN
-201 PDASVDDLIKIVKG
+201 PDTSIDDLLKIVKG

-244 GKTAIEQMKAGKEA
+244 GKTAIEEMKSGKEA

-273 LERIAELVKD
+273 LERIAELVKE

-302 VVIELKKGEVPEVV
+302 VVVELKKGEVPEVV

-339 GKPQICNLQQLLNI
+339 GKPQLCNLQQLLNI

-378 VVEGLIVAIAN
+378 IVEGLIVAIAN

-409 LCDQNWSASTIKPL
+409 LCEQNWSASTIKPL
-423 LDKIADPNICKPEG
+423 LDKVADPDICKPEG
-437 LEEGFGLNGKEYKL
+437 LEDGFGLNGKEYKL

-481 LVKQIKKLQ
+481 LVKQIKELQ
-490 EILSNQ
+490 EILSNK

-506 LIEIKE
+506 LNEIKD

-631 VTSFLPVDEYKED
+631 VTSFLPVDEYKD
-644 HFIIMATKNGVVKK
+644 GHFIIMATKNGVVKK
-658 TALTAFK
+658 TALTAFQK
-665 KKYAPG
+665 RYAPG

-679 GDKLISTIITNGK
+679 GDKLISTIITDGK
-692 DEVCLASET
+692 DEVCLASES

-719 RGVKGMNINKT
+719 RGVKGMNIDKT

-800 NKGTMIRTNVNQ
+800 NKGTMIRTKVDQ

-819 TQGVKVVKTREA
+819 TQGVKVVSTREA

>member
-10 SVDIKEELKKSYL
+10 SVDIKDELKKSYL

-30 VGRALPDARDGMK
+30 IGRALPDARDGMK

-52 MHKLSNTYNKPNK
+52 MHKLSNTHNKPNK

-80 HGDTA
+80 HGDSA

-104 QGQGNFGS
+104 EGQGNFGS

-168 INGSSG
+168 VNGSSG

-186 NLTEVLDACFYILDN
+186 NLTEVIDACFYILDN
-201 PDASVDDLIKIVKG
+201 PKATVDDLIKIVKG

-225 GIDGIEQAY
+225 GIEGIEQAY

-244 GKTAIEQMKAGKEA
+244 GKTSIEEIKGNKEA

-265 FMVNKARM
+265 FQVNKAKM

-302 VVIELKKGEVPEVV
+302 VVVELKKGEVAEVV
-316 LNNLIKHSQLEQVF
+316 LNNLIKNTQLEQVF

-339 GKPQICNLQQLLNI
+339 NKPQLCNLEQLLNI

-365 SLYELRQAKERGH
+365 SLYELKQAKERGH

-389 IDEVIEIIKK
+389 IDEIIEIIKK

-409 LCDQNWSASTIKPL
+409 LCEKDWSAITIKPL
-423 LDKIADPNICKPEG
+423 LDKVSDPDICKPEG
-437 LEEGFGLNGKEYKL
+437 LEKGFGVKGSKYKL

-474 LNEEYEE
+474 LNEEYQE
-481 LVKQIKKLQ
+481 LVKQIKELQ
-490 EILSNQ
+490 EILSNEK
-496 SRLVEVVKEE
+496 RLIKVVKEE
-506 LIEIKE
+506 LTEIKDA
-512 NFGDERRTEI
+512 FGDERRTKI
-522 IERRLTIDDADLIP
+522 IEKRLTIDDADLIP

-603 EIYKLPVMSRTAK
+603 EIYKLPIMGRTAK
-616 GRPISNVLPLEEDEK
+616 GRPISNVLPLDEDER
-631 VTSFLPVDEYKED
+631 VTSFLPVDEYKD
-644 HFIIMATKNGVVKK
+644 GHFILMATKNGVVKK
-658 TALTAFK
+658 TALTAFE

-671 LRAINLDE
+671 LKAINLDE
-679 GDKLISTIITNGK
+679 GDRLIGTIITDGK
-692 DEVCLASET
+692 DEVCLASRS
-701 GKAIRFKES
+701 GKAIRFKET
-710 DVRAMGRST
+710 DVRPMGRST
-719 RGVKGMNINKT
+719 RGVKGMNINKE
-730 DRVISMIKVIPDA
+730 DKVISIIKVNPDSN
-743 KLLTLSENGY
+743 LLTLSENGY
-753 GKRTNISEFSGQKR
+753 GKRTNISEFGGQKR

-772 IALNTSTRNG
+772 IALNTSDRNG
-782 KMVAAVQ
+782 MMVAAVQ

-800 NKGTMIRTNVNQ
+800 NKGTLIRTQVDQ

-819 TQGVKVVKTREA
+819 TQGVKVVSTRED
-831 EMLVD
+831 ERLVD

-847 ESS
+847 

>member
-1 MQEFAKEVL
+1 MQDFAKEVL
-10 SVDIKEELKKSYL
+10 SVDVKDELKKSYL

-30 VGRALPDARDGMK
+30 IGRALPDARDGMK

-52 MHKLSNTYNKPNK
+52 MHKLSNTYNKPYK
-65 KSARVVGDVIGKYHP
+65 KSARVVGEVIGKYHP

-90 VRMTQDFSLRYPLI
+90 VRMAQNFSLRYPLVE
-104 QGQGNFGS
+104 GQGNFGS

-155 IPDVLPTRIPNLL
+155 IPDVLPTRVPNLL

-186 NLTEVLDACFYILDN
+186 NATEILDACIHILDN
-201 PDASVDDLIKIVKG
+201 PSCTIEDLLKIVKG

-234 RTGQGKVYVR
+234 RTGQGKVYTR
-244 GKTAIEQMKAGKEA
+244 AKTSFEQIKGGKEA
-258 IIITEIP
+258 IVITEIP

-273 LERIAELVKD
+273 LERIAELVKE

-296 DKDGMR
+296 DKDGIR

-316 LNNLIKHSQLEQVF
+316 LNNLFKNSQLEQVF

-339 GKPQICNLQQLLNI
+339 GRPKLCNLEELLNI
-353 FLDHR
+353 FLEHR
-358 KDVITNR
+358 KTVVTNR
-365 SLYELRQAKERGH
+365 SLFELRQAKERGH

-389 IDEVIEIIKK
+389 IDEVIDIIKK
-399 SENSK
+399 SENVK
-404 VAADK
+404 VASEK
-409 LCDQNWSASTIKPL
+409 LCERDWSADTIKPL
-423 LDKIADPNICKPEG
+423 LDKVADPDICKPEG
-437 LEEGFGLNGKEYKL
+437 LEKGFGLNGKKYKL
-451 SLVQAKAILEL
+451 SVVQAKAILEL

-474 LNEEYEE
+474 LKEEYEE
-481 LVKQIKKLQ
+481 LIKEIKRLQ
-490 EILSNQ
+490 EILSTE
-496 SRLVEVVKEE
+496 SVLVKVVKKE
-506 LIEIKE
+506 LEEIKSD
-512 NFGDERRTEI
+512 FGDERRTEI
-522 IERRLTIDDADLIP
+522 IEKRLTIDDADLIP

-573 REEDFIKQVLV
+573 RDEDFIKQVLV

-616 GRPISNVLPLEEDEK
+616 GRPISNVLPLEEDER
-631 VTSFLPVDEYKED
+631 VTSFLPVDEYKD
-644 HFIIMATKNGVVKK
+644 GHYILMATRNGVVKK
-658 TALTAFK
+658 TVLKAFE

-671 LRAINLDE
+671 LRAINLDD
-679 GDKLISTIITNGK
+679 GDKLIGTVITNGS
-692 DEVCLASET
+692 DEICLASES
-701 GKAIRFKES
+701 GKAIRFNET
-710 DVRAMGRST
+710 DVRPMGRST
-719 RGVKGMNINKT
+719 RGVKGMNIHKE
-730 DRVISMIKVIPDA
+730 DKVISIMKVIPEA
-743 KLLTLSENGY
+743 KLLTISQNGY

-772 IALNTSTRNG
+772 IALNTSQRNG
-782 KMVAAVQ
+782 KMIAAVQ
-789 VLDGDEVMLIG
+789 VIDGDEVMLIG
-800 NKGTMIRTNVNQ
+800 NRGTLIRTQVDQ

-819 TQGVKVVKTREA
+819 TQGVKVVSTRDE
-831 EMLVD
+831 ESLVD
-836 AVGFKESLDEE
+836 AVGFKETLDEE
-847 ESS
+847 

>member
-1 MQEFAKEVL
+1 VQDFAKEVL
-10 SVDIKEELKKSYL
+10 SVDVKDELKKSYL

-30 VGRALPDARDGMK
+30 IGRALPDARDGMK

-52 MHKLSNTYNKPNK
+52 MHKLSNTYNKPYK
-65 KSARVVGDVIGKYHP
+65 KSARVVGEVIGKYHP

-90 VRMTQDFSLRYPLI
+90 VRMAQNFSLRYPLVE
-104 QGQGNFGS
+104 GQGNFGS

-155 IPDVLPTRIPNLL
+155 IPDVLPTRVPNLL

-186 NLTEVLDACFYILDN
+186 NATEILDACIHILDN
-201 PDASVDDLIKIVKG
+201 PSCTIEDLLKIVKG

-234 RTGQGKVYVR
+234 RTGQGKVYTR
-244 GKTAIEQMKAGKEA
+244 AKTSFEQIKGGKEA
-258 IIITEIP
+258 IVITEIP

-273 LERIAELVKD
+273 LERIAELVKE

-296 DKDGMR
+296 DKDGIR

-316 LNNLIKHSQLEQVF
+316 LNNLFKNSQLEQVF

-339 GKPQICNLQQLLNI
+339 GRPKLCNLEELLNI
-353 FLDHR
+353 FLEHR
-358 KDVITNR
+358 KTVVTNR
-365 SLYELRQAKERGH
+365 SLFELRQAKERGH

-389 IDEVIEIIKK
+389 IDEVIDIIKK
-399 SENSK
+399 SENVK
-404 VAADK
+404 VASEK
-409 LCDQNWSASTIKPL
+409 LCERDWSADTIKPL
-423 LDKIADPNICKPEG
+423 LDKVADPDICKPEG
-437 LEEGFGLNGKEYKL
+437 LEKGFGLNGKKYKL
-451 SLVQAKAILEL
+451 SVVQAKAILEL

-474 LNEEYEE
+474 LKEEYEE
-481 LVKQIKKLQ
+481 LIKEIKRLQ
-490 EILSNQ
+490 EILSTE
-496 SRLVEVVKEE
+496 SVLVKVVKKE
-506 LIEIKE
+506 LEEIKSD
-512 NFGDERRTEI
+512 FGDERRTEI
-522 IERRLTIDDADLIP
+522 IEKRLTIDDADLIP

-573 REEDFIKQVLV
+573 RDEDFIKQVLV

-616 GRPISNVLPLEEDEK
+616 GRPISNVLPLEDDER
-631 VTSFLPVDEYKED
+631 VTSFLPVDEYKD
-644 HFIIMATKNGVVKK
+644 GHYILMATRNGVVKK
-658 TALTAFK
+658 TVLKAFE

-671 LRAINLDE
+671 LRAINLDD
-679 GDKLISTIITNGK
+679 GDKLIGTVITNGS
-692 DEVCLASET
+692 DEICLASES
-701 GKAIRFKES
+701 GKAIRFNET
-710 DVRAMGRST
+710 DVRPMGRST
-719 RGVKGMNINKT
+719 RGVKGMNIHKE
-730 DRVISMIKVIPDA
+730 DKVISIMKVIPEA
-743 KLLTLSENGY
+743 KLLTISQNGY

-772 IALNTSTRNG
+772 IALNTSQRNG
-782 KMVAAVQ
+782 KMIAAVQ
-789 VLDGDEVMLIG
+789 VIDGDEVMLIG
-800 NKGTMIRTNVNQ
+800 NRGTLIRTQVDQ

-819 TQGVKVVKTREA
+819 TQGVKVVSTRDE
-831 EMLVD
+831 ESLVD
-836 AVGFKESLDEE
+836 AVGFKETLDEE
-847 ESS
+847 

>member
-10 SVDIKEELKKSYL
+10 SVDIKDELKKSYL

-30 VGRALPDARDGMK
+30 IGRALPDARDGMK
-43 PVHRRILYA
+43 PVHRRILFA

-80 HGDTA
+80 HGDSA

-104 QGQGNFGS
+104 EGQGNFGS

-155 IPDVLPTRIPNLL
+155 IPDVLPTKIPNLL

-174 IAVGMATNIPPH
+174 IAVGMATNMPPH
-186 NLTEVLDACFYILDN
+186 NLTEVIDACIHMLN
-201 PDASVDDLIKIVKG
+201 NKETSIDDLLKIIKG

-244 GKTAIEQMKAGKEA
+244 GKTSFETSKSGRDS

-265 FMVNKARM
+265 YMVNKARM
-273 LERIAELVKD
+273 LERIAELVKE

-302 VVIELKKGEVPEVV
+302 VVVELKKGEVPEVI
-316 LNNLIKHSQLEQVF
+316 LNNLIKNSQLEQVF

-339 GKPQICNLQQLLNI
+339 GRPKLCNLHELLKI

-358 KDVITNR
+358 KEVITNR
-365 SLYELRQAKERGH
+365 SLYELRQAKDRGH
-378 VVEGLIVAIAN
+378 VLEGLIVAIAN
-389 IDEVIEIIKK
+389 IDEVINIIKT
-399 SENSK
+399 SENTK
-404 VAADK
+404 VAAER
-409 LCDQNWSASTIKPL
+409 LCEENWSSETIKPL
-423 LDKIADPNICKPEG
+423 LDRVDDPNICKPEG
-437 LEEGFGLNGKEYKL
+437 LEDGFGLNGKKYKL
-451 SLVQAKAILEL
+451 SIVQAKAILEL

-474 LNEEYEE
+474 LNDEYEE
-481 LVKQIKKLQ
+481 LVKQIKELQ
-490 EILSNQ
+490 EILSNE

-506 LIEIKE
+506 LNEVKQS
-512 NFGDERRTEI
+512 FGDERRTEI
-522 IERRLTIDDADLIP
+522 IEKRLTIDDADLIP

-603 EIYKLPVMSRTAK
+603 EIYKLPIMSRTAK
-616 GRPISNVLPLEEDEK
+616 GRPISNVLPLEDDEK
-631 VTSFLPVDEYKED
+631 VTSFLPVDEYKD
-644 HFIIMATKNGVVKK
+644 GHFVLMATQKGVVKK
-658 TALTAFK
+658 TALKAFEK
-665 KKYAPG
+665 RYAPG
-671 LRAINLDE
+671 LRAINLDD
-679 GDKLISTIITNGK
+679 GDKLIGTIITNGSN
-692 DEVCLASET
+692 EVCLASKS
-701 GKAIRFKES
+701 GKAIRFKET
-710 DVRAMGRST
+710 DARPMGRST
-719 RGVKGMNINKT
+719 RGVKGMNIAKE
-730 DRVISMIKVIPDA
+730 DKVISLIKVKPESN
-743 KLLTLSENGY
+743 LLTLSENGY

-772 IALNTSTRNG
+772 IALNTSERNG

-800 NKGTMIRTNVNQ
+800 NRGTMIRTKVDQ

-819 TQGVKVVKTREA
+819 TQGVKVVTTREG
-831 EMLVD
+831 ELLVD

-847 ESS
+847 E

>member
-1 MQEFAKEVL
+1 MQDFAKEVL
-10 SVDIKEELKKSYL
+10 SVDVKDELKKSYL

-30 VGRALPDARDGMK
+30 IGRALPDARDGMK

-52 MHKLSNTYNKPNK
+52 MHKLSNTYNKPYK
-65 KSARVVGDVIGKYHP
+65 KSARVVGEVIGKYHP

-90 VRMTQDFSLRYPLI
+90 VRMAQNFSLRYPLVE
-104 QGQGNFGS
+104 GQGNFGS

-155 IPDVLPTRIPNLL
+155 IPDVLPTRVPNLL

-186 NLTEVLDACFYILDN
+186 NATEILDACFHILDN
-201 PDASVDDLIKIVKG
+201 PSCTIEDLLKIVKG

-234 RTGQGKVYVR
+234 RTGQGKVYTR
-244 GKTAIEQMKAGKEA
+244 AKTSFEQIKGGKEA
-258 IIITEIP
+258 IVITEIP

-273 LERIAELVKD
+273 LERIAELVKE

-296 DKDGMR
+296 DKDGIR
-302 VVIELKKGEVPEVV
+302 AVIELKKGEVPEVV
-316 LNNLIKHSQLEQVF
+316 LNNLFKNSQLEQVF

-339 GKPQICNLQQLLNI
+339 GRPKLCNLEELLNI
-353 FLDHR
+353 FLEHR
-358 KDVITNR
+358 KTVVTNR
-365 SLYELRQAKERGH
+365 SLFELRQAKERGH

-389 IDEVIEIIKK
+389 IDEVIDIIKK
-399 SENSK
+399 SENVK
-404 VAADK
+404 VASEK
-409 LCDQNWSASTIKPL
+409 LCERDWSADTIKPL
-423 LDKIADPNICKPEG
+423 LDKVDDPDICKPEG
-437 LEEGFGLNGKEYKL
+437 LEKGFGLNGKKYKL
-451 SLVQAKAILEL
+451 SVVQAKAILEL

-474 LNEEYEE
+474 LKEEYEE
-481 LVKQIKKLQ
+481 LIKEIKRLQ
-490 EILSNQ
+490 EILSTE
-496 SRLVEVVKEE
+496 SVLIKVVKKE
-506 LIEIKE
+506 LEEIKS

-522 IERRLTIDDADLIP
+522 IEKRLTIDDADLIP

-573 REEDFIKQVLV
+573 RDEDFIKQVLV

-603 EIYKLPVMSRTAK
+603 EIYKLPIMSRTAK
-616 GRPISNVLPLEEDEK
+616 GRPISNVLPLEEDER
-631 VTSFLPVDEYKED
+631 VTSFLPVDEYKD
-644 HFIIMATKNGVVKK
+644 GHYILMATRNGVVKK
-658 TALTAFK
+658 TVLKAFE

-671 LRAINLDE
+671 LRAINLDD
-679 GDKLISTIITNGK
+679 GDKLIGTVITDGS
-692 DEVCLASET
+692 DEICLASES
-701 GKAIRFKES
+701 GKAIRFNET
-710 DVRAMGRST
+710 DVRPMGRST
-719 RGVKGMNINKT
+719 RGVKGMNIHKE
-730 DRVISMIKVIPDA
+730 DKVISIMKVIPEA
-743 KLLTLSENGY
+743 KLLTISQNGY

-772 IALNTSTRNG
+772 IALNTSQRNG
-782 KMVAAVQ
+782 KMIAAVQ
-789 VLDGDEVMLIG
+789 VIDGDEVMLIG
-800 NKGTMIRTNVNQ
+800 NRGTLIRTQVNQ

-819 TQGVKVVKTREA
+819 TQGVKVVSTRDE
-831 EMLVD
+831 ESLVD
-836 AVGFKESLDEE
+836 AVGFKETLDEE
-847 ESS
+847 

>member
-1 MQEFAKEVL
+1 VQDFAKEVL
-10 SVDIKEELKKSYL
+10 SVDVKDELKKSYL

-30 VGRALPDARDGMK
+30 IGRALPDARDGMK

-52 MHKLSNTYNKPNK
+52 MHKLSNTYNKPYK
-65 KSARVVGDVIGKYHP
+65 KSARVVGEVIGKYHP

-90 VRMTQDFSLRYPLI
+90 VRMAQNFSLRYPLVE
-104 QGQGNFGS
+104 GQGNFGS

-155 IPDVLPTRIPNLL
+155 IPDVLPTRVPNLL

-186 NLTEVLDACFYILDN
+186 NATEILDACIHILDN
-201 PDASVDDLIKIVKG
+201 PSCTIEDLLKIVKG

-234 RTGQGKVYVR
+234 RTGQGKVYTR
-244 GKTAIEQMKAGKEA
+244 AKTSFEQIKGGKEA
-258 IIITEIP
+258 IVITEIP

-273 LERIAELVKD
+273 LERIAELVKE

-296 DKDGMR
+296 DKDGIR
-302 VVIELKKGEVPEVV
+302 AVIELKKGEVPEVV
-316 LNNLIKHSQLEQVF
+316 LNNLFKNSQLEQVF

-339 GKPQICNLQQLLNI
+339 GRPKLCNLEELLNI
-353 FLDHR
+353 FLEHR
-358 KDVITNR
+358 KTVVTNR
-365 SLYELRQAKERGH
+365 SLIELRQAKERGH

-389 IDEVIEIIKK
+389 IDEVIDIIKK
-399 SENSK
+399 SENVK
-404 VAADK
+404 VASEK
-409 LCDQNWSASTIKPL
+409 LCERDWSADTIKPL
-423 LDKIADPNICKPEG
+423 LDKVADPDICKPEG
-437 LEEGFGLNGKEYKL
+437 LEKGFGLNGKKYKL
-451 SLVQAKAILEL
+451 SVVQAKAILEL

-474 LNEEYEE
+474 LKEEYEE
-481 LVKQIKKLQ
+481 LIKEIKRLQ
-490 EILSNQ
+490 EILSTE
-496 SRLVEVVKEE
+496 SVLVKVVKKE
-506 LIEIKE
+506 LEEIKSD
-512 NFGDERRTEI
+512 FGDERRTEI
-522 IERRLTIDDADLIP
+522 IEKRLTIDDADLIP

-573 REEDFIKQVLV
+573 RDEDFIKQVLV

-616 GRPISNVLPLEEDEK
+616 GRPISNVLPLEEDER
-631 VTSFLPVDEYKED
+631 VTSFLPVDEYKD
-644 HFIIMATKNGVVKK
+644 GHYILMATRNGVVKK
-658 TALTAFK
+658 TVLKAFE

-671 LRAINLDE
+671 LRAINLDD
-679 GDKLISTIITNGK
+679 GDKLIGTVITNGS
-692 DEVCLASET
+692 DEICLASES
-701 GKAIRFKES
+701 GKAIRFNET
-710 DVRAMGRST
+710 DVRPMGRST
-719 RGVKGMNINKT
+719 RGVKGMNIHKE
-730 DRVISMIKVIPDA
+730 DKVISIMKVIPEA
-743 KLLTLSENGY
+743 KLLTISQNGY

-772 IALNTSTRNG
+772 IALNTSQRNG
-782 KMVAAVQ
+782 KMIAAVQ
-789 VLDGDEVMLIG
+789 VIDGDEVMLIG
-800 NKGTMIRTNVNQ
+800 NRGTLIRTQVDQ

-819 TQGVKVVKTREA
+819 TQGVKVVSTRDE
-831 EMLVD
+831 ESLVD
-836 AVGFKESLDEE
+836 AVGFKETLDEE
-847 ESS
+847 

>member
-10 SVDIKEELKKSYL
+10 SVDIKDELKKSYL

-30 VGRALPDARDGMK
+30 IGRALPDARDGMK

-52 MHKLSNTYNKPNK
+52 MHKLSNTHNKPNK

-80 HGDTA
+80 HGDSA

-104 QGQGNFGS
+104 EGQGNFGS

-168 INGSSG
+168 VNGSSG

-186 NLTEVLDACFYILDN
+186 NLTEVIDACFYILDN
-201 PDASVDDLIKIVKG
+201 PKATIDDLIKIVKG

-225 GIDGIEQAY
+225 GIEGIEQAY

-244 GKTAIEQMKAGKEA
+244 GKTSIEEIKGNKEA

-265 FMVNKARM
+265 FQVNKAKM

-302 VVIELKKGEVPEVV
+302 VVVELKKGEVAEVV
-316 LNNLIKHSQLEQVF
+316 LNNLIKNTQLEQVF

-339 GKPQICNLQQLLNI
+339 NKPQLCNLEQLLNI
-353 FLDHR
+353 FLNHR

-365 SLYELRQAKERGH
+365 SLYELKQAKERGH

-389 IDEVIEIIKK
+389 IDEIIEIIKK

-409 LCDQNWSASTIKPL
+409 LCEKDWSAKTIKPL
-423 LDKIADPNICKPEG
+423 LDKVSDPDICKPEG
-437 LEEGFGLNGKEYKL
+437 LEKGFGIKGSKYKL

-474 LNEEYEE
+474 LNEEYQE
-481 LVKQIKKLQ
+481 LVKQIKELQ
-490 EILSNQ
+490 EILSNEK
-496 SRLVEVVKEE
+496 RLTKVVKEE
-506 LIEIKE
+506 LTEIKDA
-512 NFGDERRTEI
+512 FGDERRTEI
-522 IERRLTIDDADLIP
+522 IEKRLTIDDADLIP

-603 EIYKLPVMSRTAK
+603 EIYKLPIMGRTAK
-616 GRPISNVLPLEEDEK
+616 GRPISNVLPLDEDER
-631 VTSFLPVDEYKED
+631 VTSFLPVDEYKD
-644 HFIIMATKNGVVKK
+644 GNFILMATKNGVVKK
-658 TALTAFK
+658 TALTAFE

-671 LRAINLDE
+671 LKAINLDE
-679 GDKLISTIITNGK
+679 GDRLIGTIITDGK
-692 DEVCLASET
+692 DEVCLASRS
-701 GKAIRFKES
+701 GKAIRFKET
-710 DVRAMGRST
+710 DVRPMGRST
-719 RGVKGMNINKT
+719 RGVKGMNINKE
-730 DRVISMIKVIPDA
+730 DKVISIIKVNPDSN
-743 KLLTLSENGY
+743 LLTLSENGY
-753 GKRTNISEFSGQKR
+753 GKRTNISEFGGQKR

-772 IALNTSTRNG
+772 IALNTSDRNG
-782 KMVAAVQ
+782 MMVAAVQ

-800 NKGTMIRTNVNQ
+800 NKGTLIRTQVKQ

-819 TQGVKVVKTREA
+819 TQGVKVVSTRED
-831 EMLVD
+831 EKLVD

-847 ESS
+847 

>member
-1 MQEFAKEVL
+1 
-10 SVDIKEELKKSYL
+10 
-23 DYAMSVI
+23 MSVI
-30 VGRALPDARDGMK
+30 IGRALPDARDGMK

-90 VRMTQDFSLRYPLI
+90 VRMTQNFSLRYPLI

-138 IEKETVSYSPN
+138 IEKETVTYSPN

-186 NLTEVLDACFYILDN
+186 NLTEVIDACLHILDN
-201 PDASVDDLIKIVKG
+201 PETTVDDLLKIVKG

-244 GKTAIEQMKAGKEA
+244 GKTSIEEVKGGKEA

-273 LERIAELVKD
+273 LERIAEQVKE

-302 VVIELKKGEVPEVV
+302 VVIELKKGEVAEVV
-316 LNNLIKHSQLEQVF
+316 LNNLIKNSQLEQVF

-339 GKPQICNLQQLLNI
+339 GKPQLCNLQQLLNI

-378 VVEGLIVAIAN
+378 IVEGLIVAIAN

-399 SENSK
+399 SENTK

-409 LCDQNWSASTIKPL
+409 LCERNWSAATIKPL
-423 LDKIADPNICKPEG
+423 LDKVADPDICKPEG
-437 LEEGFGLNGKEYKL
+437 LEDGFGLQGKDYKL

-474 LNEEYEE
+474 LNEEYQE
-481 LVKQIKKLQ
+481 LVEQIKALQ
-490 EILSNQ
+490 EILSNKE
-496 SRLVEVVKEE
+496 RLTEVVKEE
-506 LIEIKE
+506 LEEVKE

-522 IERRLTIDDADLIP
+522 IEKRLTIDDADLIP

-573 REEDFIKQVLV
+573 RDEDFIKQVLV

-616 GRPISNVLPLEEDEK
+616 GRPISNVLPLDEDEK
-631 VTSFLPVDEYKED
+631 VTSFLPVDEYKD
-644 HFIIMATKNGVVKK
+644 GHFIIMATRNGVVKK
-658 TALTAFK
+658 TALKAFEK
-665 KKYAPG
+665 RYAPG

-679 GDKLISTIITNGK
+679 GDKLIGTIITDGK
-692 DEVCLASET
+692 DEVCLASES
-701 GKAIRFKES
+701 GKAIRFSEG
-710 DVRAMGRST
+710 DVRPMGRST
-719 RGVKGMNINKT
+719 RGVRGMNIGKE
-730 DRVISMIKVIPDA
+730 DKVISVIKVNPES
-743 KLLTLSENGY
+743 KLLTLSANGY

-772 IALNTSTRNG
+772 IAPVSYTHLTLPTI
-782 KMVAAVQ
+782 
-789 VLDGDEVMLIG
+789 L
-800 NKGTMIRTNVNQ
+800 
-812 ISVIGRN
+812 
-819 TQGVKVVKTREA
+819 
-831 EMLVD
+831 LV
-836 AVGFKESLDEE
+836 
-847 ESS
+847 

>member
-10 SVDIKEELKKSYL
+10 SVDIKDELKKSYL

-30 VGRALPDARDGMK
+30 IGRALPDARDGMK

-52 MHKLSNTYNKPNK
+52 MHKLSNTHNKPNK

-80 HGDTA
+80 HGDSA

-104 QGQGNFGS
+104 EGQGNFGS

-125 IRMQKIT
+125 IRMQKIA

-168 INGSSG
+168 VNGSSG

-186 NLTEVLDACFYILDN
+186 NLTEVIDACLHILDN
-201 PDASVDDLIKIVKG
+201 PNATVDDLIKIVKG

-234 RTGQGKVYVR
+234 KTGQGKVYVR
-244 GKTAIEQMKAGKEA
+244 GKTSIEEIKGNKEA
-258 IIITEIP
+258 IIVTEIP
-265 FMVNKARM
+265 FMVNKAKM

-302 VVIELKKGEVPEVV
+302 VVIELKKGEVAEVV
-316 LNNLIKHSQLEQVF
+316 LNNLIKNTQLEQVF
-330 GINNVVLVD
+330 GINNVVLVNN
-339 GKPQICNLQQLLNI
+339 KPQLCNLEQLLNI
-353 FLDHR
+353 FLEHR
-358 KDVITNR
+358 KEVITNR
-365 SLYELRQAKERGH
+365 SLYELKQAKERGH

-409 LCDQNWSASTIKPL
+409 LCKIDWSAKTIKPL
-423 LDKIADPNICKPEG
+423 LDKVDDPDICKPEG
-437 LEEGFGLNGKEYKL
+437 LEKDFGIKGSKYKL

-481 LVKQIKKLQ
+481 LVDQIKELQ
-490 EILSNQ
+490 EILSNDK
-496 SRLVEVVKEE
+496 RLTKVVKGE
-506 LIEIKE
+506 LTEIKDT
-512 NFGDERRTEI
+512 FGDERRTEI
-522 IERRLTIDDADLIP
+522 IEKRLTIDDADLIP

-603 EIYKLPVMSRTAK
+603 EIYKLPIMSRTAK
-616 GRPISNVLPLEEDEK
+616 GRPISNVLPLDEDEK
-631 VTSFLPVDEYKED
+631 VTSFLPVDEYKD
-644 HFIIMATKNGVVKK
+644 GHFILMATKNGIVKK
-658 TALTAFK
+658 TALTAFEK
-665 KKYAPG
+665 RYAPG
-671 LRAINLDE
+671 LKAINLDE
-679 GDKLISTIITNGK
+679 GDKLIGTIITDGK
-692 DEVCLASET
+692 DEVCLASRS
-701 GKAIRFKES
+701 GKAIRFKET
-710 DVRAMGRST
+710 DVRPMGRST
-719 RGVKGMNINKT
+719 RGVKGMNIAKEDN
-730 DRVISMIKVIPDA
+730 VISIIKVNPESN
-743 KLLTLSENGY
+743 LLTLSENGY
-753 GKRTNISEFSGQKR
+753 GKRTNISEFGGQKR

-772 IALNTSTRNG
+772 IALNTSQRNG
-782 KMVAAVQ
+782 MMVAAVQ

-800 NKGTMIRTNVNQ
+800 NRGTLIRTKVDQ

-819 TQGVKVVKTREA
+819 TQGVKVVSTRED
-831 EMLVD
+831 EKLVD

-847 ESS
+847 

>member
-1 MQEFAKEVL
+1 MQDFAKEVI
-10 SVDIKEELKKSYL
+10 SVDVKDELKKSYL

-30 VGRALPDARDGMK
+30 IGRALPDARDGMK

-52 MHKLSNTYNKPNK
+52 MHKLSNTYNKPYK
-65 KSARVVGDVIGKYHP
+65 KSARVVGEVIGKYHP
-80 HGDTA
+80 HGDSA

-90 VRMTQDFSLRYPLI
+90 VRMAQNFSLRYPLVE
-104 QGQGNFGS
+104 GQGNFGS

-155 IPDVLPTRIPNLL
+155 IPDVLPTRVPNLL

-186 NLTEVLDACFYILDN
+186 NATEVLDACIHILDN
-201 PDASVDDLIKIVKG
+201 PSCTIEDLLKIVKG

-234 RTGQGKVYVR
+234 RTGQGKVYTR
-244 GKTAIEQMKAGKEA
+244 AKTSFEEIKGGKEA
-258 IIITEIP
+258 IVITEIP

-273 LERIAELVKD
+273 LERIAELVKE

-296 DKDGMR
+296 DKDGIR
-302 VVIELKKGEVPEVV
+302 AVIELKKGEVPEVV
-316 LNNLIKHSQLEQVF
+316 LNNLFKNSQLEQVF
-330 GINNVVLVD
+330 GINNVVLID
-339 GKPQICNLQQLLNI
+339 GRPKLCNLEELLRI

-358 KDVITNR
+358 KTVVTNR
-365 SLYELRQAKERGH
+365 SSFELRQAKERGH

-389 IDEVIEIIKK
+389 IDEVIDIIKK
-399 SENSK
+399 SENVK
-404 VAADK
+404 AASEK
-409 LCDQNWSASTIKPL
+409 LCDRDWSADTIKPL
-423 LDKIADPNICKPEG
+423 LDKVADPDICKPEG
-437 LEEGFGLNGKEYKL
+437 LEKGFGLNGKKYKL
-451 SLVQAKAILEL
+451 SVVQAKAILEL

-474 LNEEYEE
+474 LKEEYEE
-481 LVKQIKKLQ
+481 LIKEIKRLQ
-490 EILSNQ
+490 EILSTE
-496 SRLVEVVKEE
+496 SVLVKVVKKE
-506 LIEIKE
+506 LEEIKSD
-512 NFGDERRTEI
+512 FGDERRTEI
-522 IERRLTIDDADLIP
+522 IEKRLTIDDADLIP

-573 REEDFIKQVLV
+573 RDEDFIKQVLV

-616 GRPISNVLPLEEDEK
+616 GRPISNVLPLEDDER
-631 VTSFLPVDEYKED
+631 VTSFLPVDEYKD
-644 HFIIMATKNGVVKK
+644 GHYILMATRNGVVKK
-658 TALTAFK
+658 TVLKAFE

-671 LRAINLDE
+671 LRAINLDD
-679 GDKLISTIITNGK
+679 GDKLIGTVITDGS
-692 DEVCLASET
+692 DEICLASES
-701 GKAIRFKES
+701 GKAIRFNET
-710 DVRAMGRST
+710 DVRPMGRST
-719 RGVKGMNINKT
+719 RGVKGMNIHKE
-730 DRVISMIKVIPDA
+730 DKVISIMKVIPEA
-743 KLLTLSENGY
+743 KLLTISQNGY

-772 IALNTSTRNG
+772 IALNTSQRNG
-782 KMVAAVQ
+782 KMIAAVQ
-789 VLDGDEVMLIG
+789 VIDGVEVMLIG
-800 NKGTMIRTNVNQ
+800 NRGTLIRTQVDQ

-819 TQGVKVVKTREA
+819 TQGVKVVSTRDE
-831 EMLVD
+831 ESLVD
-836 AVGFKESLDEE
+836 AVGFKETLDEE
-847 ESS
+847 

>member
-1 MQEFAKEVL
+1 MQDFAKEVL
-10 SVDIKEELKKSYL
+10 SVDVKDELKKSYL

-30 VGRALPDARDGMK
+30 IGRALPDARDGMK

-52 MHKLSNTYNKPNK
+52 MHKLSNTYNKPYK
-65 KSARVVGDVIGKYHP
+65 KSARVVGEVIGKYHP

-90 VRMTQDFSLRYPLI
+90 VRMAQNFSLRYPLVE
-104 QGQGNFGS
+104 GQGNFGS

-155 IPDVLPTRIPNLL
+155 IPDVLPTRVPNLL

-186 NLTEVLDACFYILDN
+186 NATEILDACIHILDN
-201 PDASVDDLIKIVKG
+201 PSCTIEDLLKIVKG

-234 RTGQGKVYVR
+234 RTGQGKVYTR
-244 GKTAIEQMKAGKEA
+244 AKTSFEQIKGGKEA
-258 IIITEIP
+258 IVITEIP

-273 LERIAELVKD
+273 LERIAELVKE

-296 DKDGMR
+296 DKDGIR
-302 VVIELKKGEVPEVV
+302 AVIELKKGEVPEVV
-316 LNNLIKHSQLEQVF
+316 LNNLFKNSQLEQVF

-339 GKPQICNLQQLLNI
+339 GRPKLCNLEELLNI
-353 FLDHR
+353 FLEHR
-358 KDVITNR
+358 KTVVTNR
-365 SLYELRQAKERGH
+365 SLFELRQAKERGH

-389 IDEVIEIIKK
+389 IDEVIDIIKK
-399 SENSK
+399 SENVK
-404 VAADK
+404 VASER
-409 LCDQNWSASTIKPL
+409 LCERDWSADTIKPL
-423 LDKIADPNICKPEG
+423 LDKVADPDICKPEG
-437 LEEGFGLNGKEYKL
+437 LEKGFGLNGKKYKL
-451 SLVQAKAILEL
+451 SVVQAKAILEL

-474 LNEEYEE
+474 LKEEYEE
-481 LVKQIKKLQ
+481 LIKEIKRLQ
-490 EILSNQ
+490 EILSTE
-496 SRLVEVVKEE
+496 SVLVKVVKKE
-506 LIEIKE
+506 LEEIKSD
-512 NFGDERRTEI
+512 FGDERRTEI
-522 IERRLTIDDADLIP
+522 IEKRLTIDDADLIP

-573 REEDFIKQVLV
+573 RDEDFIKQVLV

-616 GRPISNVLPLEEDEK
+616 GRPISNVLPLEDDER
-631 VTSFLPVDEYKED
+631 VTSFLPVDEYKD
-644 HFIIMATKNGVVKK
+644 GHYILMATRNGVVKK
-658 TALTAFK
+658 TVLKAFE

-671 LRAINLDE
+671 LRAINLDD
-679 GDKLISTIITNGK
+679 GDKLIGTVITDGS
-692 DEVCLASET
+692 DEICLASES
-701 GKAIRFKES
+701 GKAIRFNET
-710 DVRAMGRST
+710 DVRPMGRST
-719 RGVKGMNINKT
+719 RGVKGMNIHKE
-730 DRVISMIKVIPDA
+730 DKVISIMKVIPEA
-743 KLLTLSENGY
+743 KLLTISQNGY

-772 IALNTSTRNG
+772 IALNTSQRNG
-782 KMVAAVQ
+782 KMIAAVQ
-789 VLDGDEVMLIG
+789 VIDGDEVMLIG
-800 NKGTMIRTNVNQ
+800 NRGTLIRTQVDQ

-819 TQGVKVVKTREA
+819 TQGVKVVSTRDE
-831 EMLVD
+831 ESLVD
-836 AVGFKESLDEE
+836 AVGFKETLDEE
-847 ESS
+847 

>member
-1 MQEFAKEVL
+1 MQDFAKEVL
-10 SVDIKEELKKSYL
+10 SVDVKDELKKSYL

-30 VGRALPDARDGMK
+30 IGRALPDARDGMK

-52 MHKLSNTYNKPNK
+52 MHKLSNTYNKPYK
-65 KSARVVGDVIGKYHP
+65 KSARVVGEVIGKYHP

-90 VRMTQDFSLRYPLI
+90 VRMAQNFSLRYPLVE
-104 QGQGNFGS
+104 GQGNFGS

-155 IPDVLPTRIPNLL
+155 IPDVLPTRVPNLL

-186 NLTEVLDACFYILDN
+186 NATEILDACIHILDN
-201 PDASVDDLIKIVKG
+201 PSFTIEDLLKIVKG

-234 RTGQGKVYVR
+234 RTGQGKVYTR
-244 GKTAIEQMKAGKEA
+244 AKTSFEQIKGGKEA
-258 IIITEIP
+258 IVITEIP

-273 LERIAELVKD
+273 LERIAELVKE

-296 DKDGMR
+296 DKDGIR
-302 VVIELKKGEVPEVV
+302 AVIELKKGEVPEVV
-316 LNNLIKHSQLEQVF
+316 LNNLFKNTQLEQVF

-339 GKPQICNLQQLLNI
+339 GRPKLCNLEELLNI
-353 FLDHR
+353 FLEHR
-358 KDVITNR
+358 KTVVTNR
-365 SLYELRQAKERGH
+365 SLFELRQAKERGH

-389 IDEVIEIIKK
+389 IDEVIDIIKK
-399 SENSK
+399 SENVK
-404 VAADK
+404 VASEK
-409 LCDQNWSASTIKPL
+409 LCERDWSADTIKPL
-423 LDKIADPNICKPEG
+423 LDKVADPDICKPEG
-437 LEEGFGLNGKEYKL
+437 LEKGFGLNGKKYKL
-451 SLVQAKAILEL
+451 SVVQAKAILEL

-474 LNEEYEE
+474 LKEEYEE
-481 LVKQIKKLQ
+481 LIKEIKRLQ
-490 EILSNQ
+490 EILSTE
-496 SRLVEVVKEE
+496 SVLVKVVKKE
-506 LIEIKE
+506 LEEIKSD
-512 NFGDERRTEI
+512 FGDERRTEI
-522 IERRLTIDDADLIP
+522 IEKRLTIDDADLIP

-573 REEDFIKQVLV
+573 RDEDFIKQVLV

-616 GRPISNVLPLEEDEK
+616 GRPISNVLPLEDDER
-631 VTSFLPVDEYKED
+631 VTSFLPVDEYKD
-644 HFIIMATKNGVVKK
+644 GHYILMATRNGVVKK
-658 TALTAFK
+658 TVLKAFE

-671 LRAINLDE
+671 LRAINLDD
-679 GDKLISTIITNGK
+679 GDKLIGTVITNGS
-692 DEVCLASET
+692 DEICLASES
-701 GKAIRFKES
+701 GKAIRFNET
-710 DVRAMGRST
+710 DVRPMGRST
-719 RGVKGMNINKT
+719 RGVKGMNIHKE
-730 DRVISMIKVIPDA
+730 DKVISIMKVIPEA
-743 KLLTLSENGY
+743 KLLTISQNGY

-772 IALNTSTRNG
+772 IALNTSQRNG
-782 KMVAAVQ
+782 KMIAAVQ
-789 VLDGDEVMLIG
+789 VIDGDEVMLIG
-800 NKGTMIRTNVNQ
+800 NRGTLIRTQVDQ

-819 TQGVKVVKTREA
+819 TQGVKVVSTRDE
-831 EMLVD
+831 ESLVD
-836 AVGFKESLDEE
+836 AVGFKETLDEE
-847 ESS
+847 

>member
-1 MQEFAKEVL
+1 MQDFAKEVL
-10 SVDIKEELKKSYL
+10 SVDVKDELKKSYL

-30 VGRALPDARDGMK
+30 IGRALPDARDGMK

-52 MHKLSNTYNKPNK
+52 MHKLSNTYNKPYK
-65 KSARVVGDVIGKYHP
+65 KSARVVGEVIGKYHP

-90 VRMTQDFSLRYPLI
+90 VRMAQNFSLRYPLVE
-104 QGQGNFGS
+104 GQGNFGS

-155 IPDVLPTRIPNLL
+155 IPDVLPTRVPNLL

-186 NLTEVLDACFYILDN
+186 NATEILDACIHILDN
-201 PDASVDDLIKIVKG
+201 PSCTIEDLLKIVKG

-234 RTGQGKVYVR
+234 RTGQGKVYTR
-244 GKTAIEQMKAGKEA
+244 AKTSFEQIKGGKEA
-258 IIITEIP
+258 IVITEIP

-273 LERIAELVKD
+273 LERIAELVKE

-296 DKDGMR
+296 DKDGIR
-302 VVIELKKGEVPEVV
+302 AVIELKKGEVPEVV
-316 LNNLIKHSQLEQVF
+316 LNNLFKNSQLEQVF

-339 GKPQICNLQQLLNI
+339 GRPKLCNLEELLNI
-353 FLDHR
+353 FLEHR
-358 KDVITNR
+358 KTVVTNR
-365 SLYELRQAKERGH
+365 SLFELRQAKERGH

-389 IDEVIEIIKK
+389 IDEVIDIIKK
-399 SENSK
+399 SENVK
-404 VAADK
+404 VASEK
-409 LCDQNWSASTIKPL
+409 LCERDWSADTIKPL
-423 LDKIADPNICKPEG
+423 LDKVADPDICKPEG
-437 LEEGFGLNGKEYKL
+437 LEKGFGLNGKKYIL
-451 SLVQAKAILEL
+451 SVVQAKAILEL

-474 LNEEYEE
+474 LKEEYEE
-481 LVKQIKKLQ
+481 LIKEIKRLQ
-490 EILSNQ
+490 EILSTE
-496 SRLVEVVKEE
+496 SVLVKVVKKE
-506 LIEIKE
+506 LEEIKSD
-512 NFGDERRTEI
+512 FGDERRTEI
-522 IERRLTIDDADLIP
+522 IEKRLTIDDADLIP

-573 REEDFIKQVLV
+573 RDEDFIKQVLV

-616 GRPISNVLPLEEDEK
+616 GRPISNVLPLEEDER
-631 VTSFLPVDEYKED
+631 VTSFLPVDEYKD
-644 HFIIMATKNGVVKK
+644 GHYILMATRNGVVKK
-658 TALTAFK
+658 TVLKAFE

-671 LRAINLDE
+671 LRAINLDD
-679 GDKLISTIITNGK
+679 GDKLIGTVITNGS
-692 DEVCLASET
+692 DEICLASES
-701 GKAIRFKES
+701 GKAIRFNET
-710 DVRAMGRST
+710 DVRPMGRST
-719 RGVKGMNINKT
+719 RGVKGMNIHKE
-730 DRVISMIKVIPDA
+730 DKVISIMKVIPEA
-743 KLLTLSENGY
+743 KLLTISQNGY

-772 IALNTSTRNG
+772 IALNTSQRNG
-782 KMVAAVQ
+782 KMIAAVQ
-789 VLDGDEVMLIG
+789 VIDGDEVMLIG
-800 NKGTMIRTNVNQ
+800 NRGTLIRTQVDQ

-819 TQGVKVVKTREA
+819 TQGVKVVSTRDE
-831 EMLVD
+831 ESLVD
-836 AVGFKESLDEE
+836 AVGFKETLDEE
-847 ESS
+847 

>member
-10 SVDIKEELKKSYL
+10 SVDMKDELKKSYL

-30 VGRALPDARDGMK
+30 IGRALPDARDGMK

-104 QGQGNFGS
+104 EGQGNFGS

-186 NLTEVLDACFYILDN
+186 NLTEVIDACLHILDN
-201 PDASVDDLIKIVKG
+201 PDATVDDLIKIVKG

-225 GIDGIEQAY
+225 GIEGIEQAY
-234 RTGQGKVYVR
+234 KTGQGKVYVR
-244 GKTAIEQMKAGKEA
+244 GKTSIEQIKGNKEA
-258 IIITEIP
+258 IIVTEIP
-265 FMVNKARM
+265 FMVNKAKM

-302 VVIELKKGEVPEVV
+302 VVIELKKGEVAEVV
-316 LNNLIKHSQLEQVF
+316 LNNLIKNTQLEQVF

-339 GKPQICNLQQLLNI
+339 NKPQLCNLEQLLNI

-358 KDVITNR
+358 KEVITNR
-365 SLYELRQAKERGH
+365 SLYELKQAKERGH
-378 VVEGLIVAIAN
+378 IVEGLIVAIAN
-389 IDEVIEIIKK
+389 IDEIIEIIKK

-409 LCDQNWSASTIKPL
+409 LCERDWSAKTIKPL
-423 LDKIADPNICKPEG
+423 LDKVSDPDICKPEG
-437 LEEGFGLNGKEYKL
+437 LEKGFGIKGSKYKL

-474 LNEEYEE
+474 LNEEYQE
-481 LVKQIKKLQ
+481 LVKQIKELQ
-490 EILSNQ
+490 EILSNEK
-496 SRLVEVVKEE
+496 RLTKVVKEE
-506 LIEIKE
+506 LIEIKDA
-512 NFGDERRTEI
+512 FGDERRTEI
-522 IERRLTIDDADLIP
+522 IEKRLTIDDADLIP

-603 EIYKLPVMSRTAK
+603 EIYKLPIMGRTAK
-616 GRPISNVLPLEEDEK
+616 GRPISNVLPLDEDER
-631 VTSFLPVDEYKED
+631 VTSFLPVDEYKD
-644 HFIIMATKNGVVKK
+644 GHFILMATKNGVVKK
-658 TALTAFK
+658 TALTAFEK
-665 KKYAPG
+665 RYAPG
-671 LRAINLDE
+671 LKAINLDE
-679 GDKLISTIITNGK
+679 GDRLIGTIITDGK
-692 DEVCLASET
+692 DEVCLASRS
-701 GKAIRFKES
+701 GKAIRFKET
-710 DVRAMGRST
+710 DVRPMGRST
-719 RGVKGMNINKT
+719 RGVKGMNIGKE
-730 DRVISMIKVIPDA
+730 DKVISIIKVNPESN
-743 KLLTLSENGY
+743 LLTLSENGY
-753 GKRTNISEFSGQKR
+753 GKRTNISEFGGQKR

-772 IALNTSTRNG
+772 IALNTSDRNG
-782 KMVAAVQ
+782 MMVAAVQ

-800 NKGTMIRTNVNQ
+800 NKGTLIRTQVDQ

-819 TQGVKVVKTREA
+819 TQGVKVVSTRED
-831 EMLVD
+831 EKLVD

-847 ESS
+847 

>member
-1 MQEFAKEVL
+1 VQEFAKEVL

-125 IRMQKIT
+125 IRMEKIT

-186 NLTEVLDACFYILDN
+186 NLTEVLDACLHILDN
-201 PDASVDDLIKIVKG
+201 PESTVDDLLKIVKG

-244 GKTAIEQMKAGKEA
+244 GKTSFEEIKGGKEA

-339 GKPQICNLQQLLNI
+339 GKPQLCNLQQLLDI
-353 FLDHR
+353 FLEHR

-365 SLYELRQAKERGH
+365 SLFELRQAKERGH
-378 VVEGLIVAIAN
+378 IVEGLIVAIAN
-389 IDEVIEIIKK
+389 IDEVIDIIKK

-404 VAADK
+404 VAADS
-409 LCDQNWSASTIKPL
+409 LCEINWSASTIKPL
-423 LDKIADPNICKPEG
+423 LDKVADPEICKPEG
-437 LEEGFGLNGKEYKL
+437 LEDGFGLNGKEYKL

-481 LVKQIKKLQ
+481 LVKQIKALQ
-490 EILSNQ
+490 EILNNK

-506 LIEIKE
+506 LNEIKD

-616 GRPISNVLPLEEDEK
+616 GRPISNVLPLDEDEK
-631 VTSFLPVDEYKED
+631 VTSFLPVDEYKD
-644 HFIIMATKNGVVKK
+644 GHFIIMATKNGVVKK
-658 TALTAFK
+658 TALTAFQ

-679 GDKLISTIITNGK
+679 GDKLIGTIITDGTN
-692 DEVCLASET
+692 EVCLASQS
-701 GKAIRFKES
+701 GKAIRFLES

-719 RGVKGMNINKT
+719 RGVRGMNIAKT
-730 DRVISMIKVIPDA
+730 DKVISMIKVIPEA

-782 KMVAAVQ
+782 KMVAAEQ

-800 NKGTMIRTNVNQ
+800 NKGTMIRTKVNQ

-819 TQGVKVVKTREA
+819 TQGVKVVTTREA

-847 ESS
+847 

>member
-1 MQEFAKEVL
+1 MQDFAKEVL
-10 SVDIKEELKKSYL
+10 SVDVKDELKKSYL

-30 VGRALPDARDGMK
+30 IGRALPDARDGMK

-52 MHKLSNTYNKPNK
+52 MHKLSNTYNKPYK
-65 KSARVVGDVIGKYHP
+65 KSARVVGEVIGKYHP

-90 VRMTQDFSLRYPLI
+90 VRMAQNFSLRYPLVE
-104 QGQGNFGS
+104 GQGNFGS

-155 IPDVLPTRIPNLL
+155 IPDVLPTRVPNLL

-186 NLTEVLDACFYILDN
+186 NATEILDACIHILDN
-201 PDASVDDLIKIVKG
+201 PSCTIEDLLKIVKG

-234 RTGQGKVYVR
+234 RTGQGKVYTR
-244 GKTAIEQMKAGKEA
+244 AKTSFEQIKGGKEA
-258 IIITEIP
+258 IVITEIP

-273 LERIAELVKD
+273 LERIAELVKE

-296 DKDGMR
+296 DKDGIR
-302 VVIELKKGEVPEVV
+302 AVIELKKGEVPEVV
-316 LNNLIKHSQLEQVF
+316 LNNLFKNSQLEQVF

-339 GKPQICNLQQLLNI
+339 GRPKLCNLEELLNI
-353 FLDHR
+353 FLEHR
-358 KDVITNR
+358 KTVVTNR
-365 SLYELRQAKERGH
+365 SLFELRQAKERGH

-389 IDEVIEIIKK
+389 IDEVIDIIKK
-399 SENSK
+399 SENVK
-404 VAADK
+404 VASEK
-409 LCDQNWSASTIKPL
+409 LCERDWSADTIKPL
-423 LDKIADPNICKPEG
+423 LDKVADPDICKPEG
-437 LEEGFGLNGKEYKL
+437 LEKGFGLNGKTYKL
-451 SLVQAKAILEL
+451 SVVQAKAILEL

-474 LNEEYEE
+474 LKEEYEE
-481 LVKQIKKLQ
+481 LIKEIKRLQ
-490 EILSNQ
+490 EILSTE
-496 SRLVEVVKEE
+496 SVLVKVVKKE
-506 LIEIKE
+506 LEEIKSD
-512 NFGDERRTEI
+512 FGDERRTEI
-522 IERRLTIDDADLIP
+522 IEKRLTIDDADLIP

-573 REEDFIKQVLV
+573 RDEDFIKQVLV

-616 GRPISNVLPLEEDEK
+616 GRPISNVLPLEDDER
-631 VTSFLPVDEYKED
+631 VTSFLPVDEYKD
-644 HFIIMATKNGVVKK
+644 GHYILMATRNGVVKK
-658 TALTAFK
+658 TVLKAFE

-671 LRAINLDE
+671 LRAINLDD
-679 GDKLISTIITNGK
+679 GDKLIGTVITNGS
-692 DEVCLASET
+692 DEICLASES
-701 GKAIRFKES
+701 GKAIRFNET
-710 DVRAMGRST
+710 DVRPMGRST
-719 RGVKGMNINKT
+719 RGVKGMNIHKE
-730 DRVISMIKVIPDA
+730 DKVISIMKVIPEA
-743 KLLTLSENGY
+743 KLLTISQNGY

-772 IALNTSTRNG
+772 IALNTSQRNG
-782 KMVAAVQ
+782 KMIAAVQ
-789 VLDGDEVMLIG
+789 VIDGDEVMLIG
-800 NKGTMIRTNVNQ
+800 NRGTLIRTQVDQ

-819 TQGVKVVKTREA
+819 TQGVKVVSTRDE
-831 EMLVD
+831 ESLVD
-836 AVGFKESLDEE
+836 AVGFKETLDEE
-847 ESS
+847 

>member
-10 SVDIKEELKKSYL
+10 SVDIKDELKKSYL

-30 VGRALPDARDGMK
+30 IGRALPDARDGMK

-80 HGDTA
+80 HGDSA

-104 QGQGNFGS
+104 EGQGNFGS

-168 INGSSG
+168 VNGSSG

-186 NLTEVLDACFYILDN
+186 NLTEVIDACFYILDN
-201 PDASVDDLIKIVKG
+201 PKATIDDLIKIVKG

-225 GIDGIEQAY
+225 GIEGIEQAY

-244 GKTAIEQMKAGKEA
+244 GKTSIEEIKGNKEA

-265 FMVNKARM
+265 FQVNKAKM

-302 VVIELKKGEVPEVV
+302 VVVELKKGEVAEVV
-316 LNNLIKHSQLEQVF
+316 LNNLIKNTQLEQVF

-339 GKPQICNLQQLLNI
+339 NKPQLCNLEQLLNI
-353 FLDHR
+353 FLNHR

-365 SLYELRQAKERGH
+365 SLYELKQAKERGH

-389 IDEVIEIIKK
+389 IDEIIEIIKK

-409 LCDQNWSASTIKPL
+409 LCEKDWSAKTIKPL
-423 LDKIADPNICKPEG
+423 LDKVSDPDICKPEG
-437 LEEGFGLNGKEYKL
+437 LEKGFGIKGSKYKL

-474 LNEEYEE
+474 LNEEYQE
-481 LVKQIKKLQ
+481 LVKQIKELQ
-490 EILSNQ
+490 EILSNEK
-496 SRLVEVVKEE
+496 RLTKVVKEE
-506 LIEIKE
+506 LTEIKDA
-512 NFGDERRTEI
+512 FGDERRTEI
-522 IERRLTIDDADLIP
+522 IEKRLTIDDADLIP

-603 EIYKLPVMSRTAK
+603 EIYKLPIMGRTAK
-616 GRPISNVLPLEEDEK
+616 GRPISNVLPLDEDER
-631 VTSFLPVDEYKED
+631 VTSFLPVDEYKD
-644 HFIIMATKNGVVKK
+644 GHFILMATKNGVVKK
-658 TALTAFK
+658 TALTAFE

-671 LRAINLDE
+671 LKAINLDE
-679 GDKLISTIITNGK
+679 GDRLIGTIITDGK
-692 DEVCLASET
+692 DEVCLASRS
-701 GKAIRFKES
+701 GKAIRFKET
-710 DVRAMGRST
+710 DVRPMGRST
-719 RGVKGMNINKT
+719 RGVKGMNINKE
-730 DRVISMIKVIPDA
+730 DKVISIIKVNPDSN
-743 KLLTLSENGY
+743 LLTLSENGY
-753 GKRTNISEFSGQKR
+753 GKRTNISEFGGQKR

-772 IALNTSTRNG
+772 IALNTSDRNG
-782 KMVAAVQ
+782 MMVAAVQ
-789 VLDGDEVMLIG
+789 VLEGDEVMLIG
-800 NKGTMIRTNVNQ
+800 NKGTLIRTQVDQ

-819 TQGVKVVKTREA
+819 TQGVKVVSTRED
-831 EMLVD
+831 EKLVD

-847 ESS
+847 

>member
-1 MQEFAKEVL
+1 MQDFAKEVL
-10 SVDIKEELKKSYL
+10 SVDVKDELKKSYL

-30 VGRALPDARDGMK
+30 IGRALPDARDGMK

-52 MHKLSNTYNKPNK
+52 MHKLSNTYNKPYK
-65 KSARVVGDVIGKYHP
+65 KSARVVGEVIGKYHP

-90 VRMTQDFSLRYPLI
+90 VRMAQNFSLRYPLVE
-104 QGQGNFGS
+104 GQGNFGS

-155 IPDVLPTRIPNLL
+155 IPDVLPTRVPNLL

-186 NLTEVLDACFYILDN
+186 NATEILDACIHILDN
-201 PDASVDDLIKIVKG
+201 PSCTIEDLLKIVKG

-234 RTGQGKVYVR
+234 RTGQGKVYTR
-244 GKTAIEQMKAGKEA
+244 AKTSFEQIKGGKEA
-258 IIITEIP
+258 IVITEIP

-273 LERIAELVKD
+273 LERIAELVKE

-296 DKDGMR
+296 DKDGIR
-302 VVIELKKGEVPEVV
+302 AVIELKKGEVPEVV
-316 LNNLIKHSQLEQVF
+316 LNNLFKNSQLEQVF

-339 GKPQICNLQQLLNI
+339 GRPKLCNLEELLNI
-353 FLDHR
+353 FLEHR
-358 KDVITNR
+358 KTVVTNR
-365 SLYELRQAKERGH
+365 SLFELRQAKERGH

-389 IDEVIEIIKK
+389 IDEVIDIIKK
-399 SENSK
+399 SENVKDASE
-404 VAADK
+404 K
-409 LCDQNWSASTIKPL
+409 LCERDWSADTIKPL
-423 LDKIADPNICKPEG
+423 LDKVADPDICKPEG
-437 LEEGFGLNGKEYKL
+437 LEKGFGLNGKKYKL
-451 SLVQAKAILEL
+451 SVVQAKAILEL

-474 LNEEYEE
+474 LKEEYEE
-481 LVKQIKKLQ
+481 LIKEIKRLQ
-490 EILSNQ
+490 EILSTE
-496 SRLVEVVKEE
+496 SVLVKVVKKE
-506 LIEIKE
+506 LEEIKSD
-512 NFGDERRTEI
+512 FGDERRTEI
-522 IERRLTIDDADLIP
+522 IEKRLTIDDADLIP

-573 REEDFIKQVLV
+573 RDEDFIKQVLI

-616 GRPISNVLPLEEDEK
+616 GRPISNVLPLEDDER
-631 VTSFLPVDEYKED
+631 VTSFLPVDEYKD
-644 HFIIMATKNGVVKK
+644 GHYILMATRNGVVKK
-658 TALTAFK
+658 TVLKAFE

-671 LRAINLDE
+671 LRAINLDD
-679 GDKLISTIITNGK
+679 GDKLIGTVITNGS
-692 DEVCLASET
+692 DEICLASES
-701 GKAIRFKES
+701 GKAIRFNET
-710 DVRAMGRST
+710 DVRPMGRST
-719 RGVKGMNINKT
+719 RGVKGMNIHKE
-730 DRVISMIKVIPDA
+730 DKVISIMKVIPEA
-743 KLLTLSENGY
+743 KLLTISQNGY

-772 IALNTSTRNG
+772 IALNTSQRNG
-782 KMVAAVQ
+782 KMIAAVQ
-789 VLDGDEVMLIG
+789 VIDGDEVMLIG
-800 NKGTMIRTNVNQ
+800 NRGTLIRTQVDQ

-819 TQGVKVVKTREA
+819 TQGVKVVSTRDE
-831 EMLVD
+831 ESLVD
-836 AVGFKESLDEE
+836 AVGFKETLDEE
-847 ESS
+847 

>member
-1 MQEFAKEVL
+1 MQDFAKEVL
-10 SVDIKEELKKSYL
+10 SVDVKDELKKSYL

-30 VGRALPDARDGMK
+30 IGRALPDARDGMK

-52 MHKLSNTYNKPNK
+52 MHKLSNTYNKPYK
-65 KSARVVGDVIGKYHP
+65 KSARVVGEVIGKYHP

-90 VRMTQDFSLRYPLI
+90 VRMAQNFSLRYPLVE
-104 QGQGNFGS
+104 GQGNFGS

-155 IPDVLPTRIPNLL
+155 IPDVLPTRVPNLL

-186 NLTEVLDACFYILDN
+186 NATEILDACIHILDN
-201 PDASVDDLIKIVKG
+201 PSCTIEDLLKIVKG

-234 RTGQGKVYVR
+234 RTGQGKVYTR
-244 GKTAIEQMKAGKEA
+244 AKTSFEQIKGGKEA
-258 IIITEIP
+258 IVITEIP

-273 LERIAELVKD
+273 LERIAELVKE

-296 DKDGMR
+296 DKDGIR
-302 VVIELKKGEVPEVV
+302 AVIELKKGEVPEVV
-316 LNNLIKHSQLEQVF
+316 LNNLFKNTQLEQVF

-339 GKPQICNLQQLLNI
+339 GRPKLCNLEELLNI
-353 FLDHR
+353 FLEHR
-358 KDVITNR
+358 KTVVTNR
-365 SLYELRQAKERGH
+365 SLFELRQAKERGH

-389 IDEVIEIIKK
+389 IDEVIDIIKK
-399 SENSK
+399 SENVK
-404 VAADK
+404 VASEK
-409 LCDQNWSASTIKPL
+409 LCERDWSADTIKPL
-423 LDKIADPNICKPEG
+423 LDKVADPDICKPEG
-437 LEEGFGLNGKEYKL
+437 LEKGFGLNGKKYKL
-451 SLVQAKAILEL
+451 SVVQAKAILEL

-474 LNEEYEE
+474 LKEEYEE
-481 LVKQIKKLQ
+481 LIKEIKRLQ
-490 EILSNQ
+490 EILSTE
-496 SRLVEVVKEE
+496 SVLVKVVKKE
-506 LIEIKE
+506 LEEIKSD
-512 NFGDERRTEI
+512 FGDERRTEI
-522 IERRLTIDDADLIP
+522 IEKRLTIDDADLIP

-616 GRPISNVLPLEEDEK
+616 GRPISNVLPLEDDER
-631 VTSFLPVDEYKED
+631 VTSFLPVDEYKD
-644 HFIIMATKNGVVKK
+644 GHYILMATRNGVVKK
-658 TALTAFK
+658 TVLKAFE

-671 LRAINLDE
+671 LRAINLDD
-679 GDKLISTIITNGK
+679 GDKLIGTVITNGS
-692 DEVCLASET
+692 DEICLASES
-701 GKAIRFKES
+701 GKAIRFNET
-710 DVRAMGRST
+710 DVRPMGRST
-719 RGVKGMNINKT
+719 RGVKGMNIHKE
-730 DRVISMIKVIPDA
+730 DKVISIMKVIPEA
-743 KLLTLSENGY
+743 KLLTISQNGY

-772 IALNTSTRNG
+772 IALNTSKRNG
-782 KMVAAVQ
+782 KMIAAVQ
-789 VLDGDEVMLIG
+789 VIDGDEVMLIG
-800 NKGTMIRTNVNQ
+800 NRGTLIRTQVDQ

-819 TQGVKVVKTREA
+819 TQGVKVVSTRDE
-831 EMLVD
+831 ESLVD
-836 AVGFKESLDEE
+836 AVGFKETLDEE
-847 ESS
+847 

>member
-1 MQEFAKEVL
+1 MQDFAKEVI
-10 SVDIKEELKKSYL
+10 SVDVKDELKKSYL

-30 VGRALPDARDGMK
+30 IGRALPGARDGMK

-52 MHKLSNTYNKPNK
+52 MHKLSNTYNKPYK
-65 KSARVVGDVIGKYHP
+65 KSARVVGEVIGKYHP
-80 HGDTA
+80 HGDSA

-90 VRMTQDFSLRYPLI
+90 VRMAQNFSLRYPLVE
-104 QGQGNFGS
+104 GQGNFGS

-155 IPDVLPTRIPNLL
+155 IPDVLPTRVPNLL

-186 NLTEVLDACFYILDN
+186 NATEVLDACIHILDN
-201 PDASVDDLIKIVKG
+201 PSCTIEDLLKIVKG

-234 RTGQGKVYVR
+234 RTGQGKVYTR
-244 GKTAIEQMKAGKEA
+244 AKTSFEEIKGGKEA
-258 IIITEIP
+258 IVITEIP

-273 LERIAELVKD
+273 LERIAELVKE

-296 DKDGMR
+296 DKDGIR
-302 VVIELKKGEVPEVV
+302 AVIELKKGEVPEVV
-316 LNNLIKHSQLEQVF
+316 LNNLFKNSQLEQVF
-330 GINNVVLVD
+330 GINNVVLID
-339 GKPQICNLQQLLNI
+339 GRPKLCNLEELLRI

-358 KDVITNR
+358 KTVVTNR
-365 SLYELRQAKERGH
+365 SSFELRQAKERGH

-389 IDEVIEIIKK
+389 IDEVIDIIKK
-399 SENSK
+399 SENVK
-404 VAADK
+404 AASEK
-409 LCDQNWSASTIKPL
+409 LCDRDWSADTIKPL
-423 LDKIADPNICKPEG
+423 LDKVADPDICKPEG
-437 LEEGFGLNGKEYKL
+437 LEKGFGLNGKKYKL
-451 SLVQAKAILEL
+451 SVVQAKAILEL

-474 LNEEYEE
+474 LKEEYEE
-481 LVKQIKKLQ
+481 LIKEIKRLQ
-490 EILSNQ
+490 EILSTE
-496 SRLVEVVKEE
+496 SVLVKVVKKE
-506 LIEIKE
+506 LEEIKSD
-512 NFGDERRTEI
+512 FGDERRTEI
-522 IERRLTIDDADLIP
+522 IEKRLTIDDADLIP

-573 REEDFIKQVLV
+573 RDEDFIKQVLV

-616 GRPISNVLPLEEDEK
+616 GRPISNVLPLEDDER
-631 VTSFLPVDEYKED
+631 VTSFLPVDEYKD
-644 HFIIMATKNGVVKK
+644 GHYILMATRNGVVKK
-658 TALTAFK
+658 TVLKAFE

-671 LRAINLDE
+671 LRAINLDD
-679 GDKLISTIITNGK
+679 GDKLIGTVITDGS
-692 DEVCLASET
+692 DEICLASES
-701 GKAIRFKES
+701 GKAIRFNET
-710 DVRAMGRST
+710 DVRPMGRST
-719 RGVKGMNINKT
+719 RGVKGMNIHKE
-730 DRVISMIKVIPDA
+730 DKVISIMKVIPEA
-743 KLLTLSENGY
+743 KLLTISQNGY

-772 IALNTSTRNG
+772 IALNTSQRNG
-782 KMVAAVQ
+782 KMIAAVQ
-789 VLDGDEVMLIG
+789 VIDGVEVMLIG
-800 NKGTMIRTNVNQ
+800 NRGTLIRTQVDQ

-819 TQGVKVVKTREA
+819 TQGVKVVSTRDE
-831 EMLVD
+831 ESLVD
-836 AVGFKESLDEE
+836 AVGFKETLDEE
-847 ESS
+847 